1 MTNETIDQTTTPD
14 QTLNQTDFVPQRF
27 INNLQ
32 AAFIKVDNAVASFDP
47 DQKPIVDKNDRDNRQ
62 AFEKI
67 SQLREEY
74 ANKAIKNPTKK
85 NQYFSDFINKSND
98 LINKDNLIAVDSSV
112 DSFKK
117 FGDQRY
123 QIFTSWVSLQ
133 KDPSKINTQQIQ
145 NFMENI
151 IQPPISDDKEK
162 AEFLRSAKQSF
173 AGIIIGNQIRS
184 DEKFMGV
191 FDEFLKARQEAEK
204 NAEPTGGDWLDIFLS
219 FVFNKK
225 QSSDLKETLHQEP
238 RPDFEQNIATT
249 TTDIQGLPPEARDLL
264 DERGNFSKF
273 TLGDMEMLD
282 VEGVADKDPN
292 YKFNQLLIHN
302 NALSSVLMGSH
313 SGIEPEKVSLL
324 YGDNG
329 GPEARHDWNATVGYK
344 NQQGSNVATLI
355 NAHLNNGSGLVIA
368 GNENGIKNPSF
379 YLYKQDQLTGLKQ
392 ALSQEEIQNKVD
404 FMEFLAQNNAKLDN
418 LSEKEKEKF
427 QTEIGNFQKDRKAY
441 LDALGSDHIAFVSKK
456 DPKHLAL
463 VTEFGNGEVSYTLKD
478 YGKKQDKALDGETK
492 TTLQGSLK
500 YDGVM
505 FVDYSNFKYTNVSK
519 SPDKGLGATNG
530 VSHLE
535 ANFSKVAVFNLPN
548 LNNLAITNYIRRDL
562 EDKLWAKGLSPQEAN
577 KLIKDFLNS
586 NKELVGKVSN
596 FNKAVAEAK
605 NTGNYDEVKKA
616 QKDLE
621 KSLRKRE
628 SLEKEVAK
636 KLESRNDNKNRME
649 AKAQANSQK
658 DKIFALINKE
668 ASKEARAAAFDP
680 NLKGVRSELSDKLEN
695 INKNLKDFGKS
706 FDELKNGKNN
716 DFSKAEET
724 LKALKDSVKDL
735 GINPEWISKIENLNA
750 ALNDF
755 KNGKNKD
762 FSKVTQAK
770 SDLENSIKDVI
781 INQKITDKVDNLNQ
795 AVSETKL
802 TGNFSKVEQALA
814 ELKNLSLDL
823 GKNSD
828 LQFVRDGVR
837 GTLVGNG
844 LSKTEATTLTKNFS
858 DIRKELSEKL
868 FGKSNN
874 NNNGLKNNE
883 EPIYA
888 QVNKK
893 KAGQATSPEEPI
905 YAQVARKMSVKIDQ
919 LNEAAS
925 AINRK
930 IDRINKIASAG
941 KGVGGFSGA
950 GQSASPEEPIYAQVA
965 KKVSA
970 KIDQLNESASAINRK
985 IDRINKIASAGKGVG
1000 GFSGAGQS
1008 ASPEEPIYA
1017 QVAKKV
1023 RAKIDQLN
1031 ESASAINR
1039 KMDRINKIASAGKGV
1054 GGFRGAGQS
1063 ASPEEPIYAQVAK
1076 KVRAKIDQLNE
1087 SASAINRKMDRINK
1101 IASAGKGVGGFSGAG
1116 QSASPEEPLYAQVA
1130 KKVRAKIDQL
1140 NESASAINRKIDR
1153 INKIASAGK
1162 GVGGFRGAGQS
1173 ASPEEP
1179 IYAQVAKKVSAKI
1192 DQLNESASAI
1202 NRKMDRINKIA
1213 SAGKGVGGFSG
1224 AGQSASP
1231 EEPLYA
1237 QVAKKVSAKI
1247 DQLNESASAINRKI
1261 DRINKIA
1268 SAGKGVGGFSGA
1280 GQSASPEEPLYAQV
1294 AKKVRAKIDQLNESA
1309 SAINRKMDRINK
1321 IASAGKGVGGFR
1333 GAGQSAS
1340 PEEPLY
1346 AQVAKK
1352 VSAKIDQLNES
1363 ASAIN
1368 RKIDRINKIASAGKG
1383 VGGFRGAGQSASP
1396 EEPLYAQVAKKVRA
1410 KIDQLNESA
1419 SAINRKIDRINKIAS
1434 AGKGV
1439 GGFRGAGQSASPEE
1453 PLYAQV
1459 AKKVRA
1465 KIDQL
1470 NESASAINRKIDRIN
1485 KIASAGK
1492 GVGGFSGAGQSA
1504 SPEEPLYAQ
1513 VAKKVRAK
1521 IDQLNESASA
1531 INRKMDRINKI
1542 ASAGKGVGGFRGAG
1556 QSASPEEPLYAQ
1568 VAKKV
1573 SAKID
1578 QLNESASAINRKMD
1592 RINKIASAG
1601 KGVGG
1606 FRGAGQSASP
1616 EEPIYAQVAKKVSA
1630 KIDQLNESASAI
1642 NRKMDRINKI
1652 ASAGKGVGGFRGAGQ
1667 SASPEEPLY
1676 AQVAKKVSA
1685 KIDQLNE
1692 SASAINRKI
1701 DRINK
1706 IASAGKGVGGFS
1718 GAGQSASPEEPIYAQ
1733 VAKKVSA
1740 KIDQLNESA
1749 SAINRKI
1756 DRINKIASAGK
1767 GVGGF
1772 SGAGQSASPEPIY
1785 ATIDFDEANQAGFSL
1800 RRSAAVND
1808 LSKVGLS
1815 REQELTRRIGDLNQA
1830 VSEAKAGH
1838 FDKLE
1843 QKIDELKDSTKKNA
1857 LKLWVESAK
1866 QVPTGL
1872 QAKLDNYATN
1882 SHTRIN
1888 SNVQSGTINEKA
1900 TGMLTQKNPEW
1911 LKLVNDKI
1919 VAHNVGSAHLS
1930 EYDKIGFNQ
1939 KNMKDYSDSFKFS
1952 TKLNN
1957 AVKDIKSSFVQFLTN
1972 TFSTGSYSLMKANV
1986 EHGVKNTTKG
1996 GFQKS

>member
-14 QTLNQTDFVPQRF
+14 QTLNETDFVPQRF

-32 AAFIKVDNAVASFDP
+32 VAFLKVDNAVASFDP

-74 ANKAIKNPTKK
+74 ANKAIKNPAKK

-112 DSFKK
+112 ESFKK

-133 KDPSKINTQQIQ
+133 KDPSKINTQKIRD
-145 NFMENI
+145 FMENI

-204 NAEPTGGDWLDIFLS
+204 NAEPAGGDWLDIFLS

-225 QSSDLKETLHQEP
+225 QSSDLKETLNQEP
-238 RPDFEQNIATT
+238 RPDFEQNLATT

-264 DERGNFSKF
+264 DERGNFFKF

-313 SGIEPEKVSLL
+313 SNIEPEKVSLL

-344 NQQGSNVATLI
+344 NQQGNNVATLI

-379 YLYKQDQLTGLKQ
+379 YLYKEDQLTGLKQ

-441 LDALGSDHIAFVSKK
+441 LDALGNDHIAFVSKK

-505 FVDYSNFKYTNVSK
+505 FVNYSNFKYTNASK
-519 SPDKGLGATNG
+519 SPDKGVGATNG

-562 EDKLWAKGLSPQEAN
+562 EDKLLAKGLSPQEAN

-586 NKELVGKVSN
+586 NKEMVGKVSN

-628 SLEKEVAK
+628 HLEKEVAK

-680 NLKGVRSELSDKLEN
+680 NLKDVRSELSDKLEN
-695 INKNLKDFGKS
+695 INKNLKDFDKS
-706 FDELKNGKNN
+706 FDELKNGKNK

-802 TGNFSKVEQALA
+802 TGDFSKVEQVLA
-814 ELKNLSLDL
+814 ELKNLSLDQKNESFNV

-828 LQFVRDGVR
+828 LQSVRDSVR

-844 LSKTEATTLTKNFS
+844 LSKTEATKLSKNFS
-858 DIRKELSEKL
+858 EIRKELSEKL

-874 NNNGLKNNE
+874 NSNGLKNNE

-888 QVNKK
+888 KVNKK

-905 YAQVARKMSVKIDQ
+905 YAQVAKKVSAKIDQ
-919 LNEAAS
+919 LNEATS

-950 GQSASPEEPIYAQVA
+950 G
-965 KKVSA
+965 
-970 KIDQLNESASAINRK
+970 R
-985 IDRINKIASAGKGVG
+985 
-1000 GFSGAGQS
+1000 
-1008 ASPEEPIYA
+1008 
-1017 QVAKKV
+1017 
-1023 RAKIDQLN
+1023 
-1031 ESASAINR
+1031 
-1039 KMDRINKIASAGKGV
+1039 
-1054 GGFRGAGQS
+1054 
-1063 ASPEEPIYAQVAK
+1063 
-1076 KVRAKIDQLNE
+1076 
-1087 SASAINRKMDRINK
+1087 
-1101 IASAGKGVGGFSGAG
+1101 
-1116 QSASPEEPLYAQVA
+1116 
-1130 KKVRAKIDQL
+1130 
-1140 NESASAINRKIDR
+1140 
-1153 INKIASAGK
+1153 
-1162 GVGGFRGAGQS
+1162 
-1173 ASPEEP
+1173 
-1179 IYAQVAKKVSAKI
+1179 
-1192 DQLNESASAI
+1192 
-1202 NRKMDRINKIA
+1202 
-1213 SAGKGVGGFSG
+1213 
-1224 AGQSASP
+1224 
-1231 EEPLYA
+1231 
-1237 QVAKKVSAKI
+1237 
-1247 DQLNESASAINRKI
+1247 
-1261 DRINKIA
+1261 
-1268 SAGKGVGGFSGA
+1268 
-1280 GQSASPEEPLYAQV
+1280 
-1294 AKKVRAKIDQLNESA
+1294 
-1309 SAINRKMDRINK
+1309 
-1321 IASAGKGVGGFR
+1321 
-1333 GAGQSAS
+1333 
-1340 PEEPLY
+1340 
-1346 AQVAKK
+1346 
-1352 VSAKIDQLNES
+1352 
-1363 ASAIN
+1363 
-1368 RKIDRINKIASAGKG
+1368 
-1383 VGGFRGAGQSASP
+1383 
-1396 EEPLYAQVAKKVRA
+1396 
-1410 KIDQLNESA
+1410 
-1419 SAINRKIDRINKIAS
+1419 
-1434 AGKGV
+1434 
-1439 GGFRGAGQSASPEE
+1439 
-1453 PLYAQV
+1453 
-1459 AKKVRA
+1459 
-1465 KIDQL
+1465 
-1470 NESASAINRKIDRIN
+1470 
-1485 KIASAGK
+1485 
-1492 GVGGFSGAGQSA
+1492 
-1504 SPEEPLYAQ
+1504 
-1513 VAKKVRAK
+1513 
-1521 IDQLNESASA
+1521 
-1531 INRKMDRINKI
+1531 
-1542 ASAGKGVGGFRGAG
+1542 
-1556 QSASPEEPLYAQ
+1556 
-1568 VAKKV
+1568 
-1573 SAKID
+1573 
-1578 QLNESASAINRKMD
+1578 
-1592 RINKIASAG
+1592 
-1601 KGVGG
+1601 
-1606 FRGAGQSASP
+1606 
-1616 EEPIYAQVAKKVSA
+1616 
-1630 KIDQLNESASAI
+1630 
-1642 NRKMDRINKI
+1642 
-1652 ASAGKGVGGFRGAGQ
+1652 
-1667 SASPEEPLY
+1667 
-1676 AQVAKKVSA
+1676 
-1685 KIDQLNE
+1685 
-1692 SASAINRKI
+1692 
-1701 DRINK
+1701 
-1706 IASAGKGVGGFS
+1706 
-1718 GAGQSASPEEPIYAQ
+1718 
-1733 VAKKVSA
+1733 
-1740 KIDQLNESA
+1740 
-1749 SAINRKI
+1749 
-1756 DRINKIASAGK
+1756 
-1767 GVGGF
+1767 
-1772 SGAGQSASPEPIY
+1772 SASPEPIY
-1785 ATIDFDEANQAGFSL
+1785 ATIDFDEANQAGFPL
-1800 RRSAAVND
+1800 RRYAGVND

-1830 VSEAKAGH
+1830 VSEAKTGY
-1838 FDKLE
+1838 FGNLE

-1866 QVPTGL
+1866 QVPTSL

-1888 SNVQSGTINEKA
+1888 SNVQNGTLNEKA

-1986 EHGVKNTTKG
+1986 EHGVKNTTKS

>member
-1 MTNETIDQTTTPD
+1 MTNEIIDQTTTP
-14 QTLNQTDFVPQRF
+14 NQTDFVPQRF

-32 AAFIKVDNAVASFDP
+32 VAFLKVDNAVASFDP

-67 SQLREEY
+67 SQLKEEY

-112 DSFKK
+112 ESFRK

-123 QIFTSWVSLQ
+123 QIFMNWVSHQ
-133 KDPSKINTQQIQ
+133 KDPSKINTQQIR

-184 DEKFMGV
+184 DQKFMGV
-191 FDEFLKARQEAEK
+191 FDESLKERQEAEK
-204 NAEPTGGDWLDIFLS
+204 NGEPAGGDWLDIFLS

-225 QSSDLKETLHQEP
+225 QSSDLKETLNQEP
-238 RPDFEQNIATT
+238 RPDFEQNLATT
-249 TTDIQGLPPEARDLL
+249 TTNIQGLPPESRDLL
-264 DERGNFSKF
+264 DERGNFFKF
-273 TLGDMEMLD
+273 TLGDVEMLD

-302 NALSSVLMGSH
+302 NALSSVLMGGH
-313 SGIEPEKVSLL
+313 SNIEPEKVSLL
-324 YGDNG
+324 YGGNG

-344 NQQGSNVATLI
+344 NQQGNNVATLI
-355 NAHLNNGSGLVIA
+355 NAHLNNGSGLIIA

-379 YLYKQDQLTGLKQ
+379 YLYKEDQLTGLKQ

-404 FMEFLAQNNAKLDN
+404 FMEFLVQNNAKLDN

-427 QTEIGNFQKDRKAY
+427 QTEIENFQKDRKAY
-441 LDALGSDHIAFVSKK
+441 LDALGNDHIAFVSKK

-492 TTLQGSLK
+492 TTLQGNLK
-500 YDGVM
+500 HDGVM
-505 FVDYSNFKYTNVSK
+505 FVNYSNFKYTNASK
-519 SPDKGLGATNG
+519 SPDKGVGATNG
-530 VSHLE
+530 VSRLE
-535 ANFSKVAVFNLPN
+535 ANLSKVAVFNLPN

-586 NKELVGKVSN
+586 NKELLGKVSN

-628 SLEKEVAK
+628 HLEKEVAK

-658 DKIFALINKE
+658 DKIFALINQE
-668 ASKEARAAAFDP
+668 ASKEARAVAFDP

-706 FDELKNGKNN
+706 FDELKSGKNN
-716 DFSKAEET
+716 DFNKAEET

-770 SDLENSIKDVI
+770 SDFENSIKDVI

-802 TGNFSKVEQALA
+802 TGDFSKVEQALA

-828 LQFVRDGVR
+828 LQKSVKNGVN

-844 LSKTEATTLTKNFS
+844 LSKTEATTLAKNFS
-858 DIRKELSEKL
+858 DIRKELNEKL
-868 FGKSNN
+868 FGNSNN
-874 NNNGLKNNE
+874 NNNGLKNST

-888 QVNKK
+888 KVAKK
-893 KAGQATSPEEPI
+893 
-905 YAQVARKMSVKIDQ
+905 VSVKIDQ
-919 LNEAAS
+919 LNEATS

-950 GQSASPEEPIYAQVA
+950 GRSASPEPIYAQVA

-970 KIDQLNESASAINRK
+970 KIDQLNEATSAINRK

-1000 GFSGAGQS
+1000 GFSGAG
-1008 ASPEEPIYA
+1008 
-1017 QVAKKV
+1017 
-1023 RAKIDQLN
+1023 R
-1031 ESASAINR
+1031 
-1039 KMDRINKIASAGKGV
+1039 
-1054 GGFRGAGQS
+1054 
-1063 ASPEEPIYAQVAK
+1063 
-1076 KVRAKIDQLNE
+1076 
-1087 SASAINRKMDRINK
+1087 
-1101 IASAGKGVGGFSGAG
+1101 
-1116 QSASPEEPLYAQVA
+1116 
-1130 KKVRAKIDQL
+1130 
-1140 NESASAINRKIDR
+1140 
-1153 INKIASAGK
+1153 
-1162 GVGGFRGAGQS
+1162 
-1173 ASPEEP
+1173 
-1179 IYAQVAKKVSAKI
+1179 
-1192 DQLNESASAI
+1192 
-1202 NRKMDRINKIA
+1202 
-1213 SAGKGVGGFSG
+1213 
-1224 AGQSASP
+1224 
-1231 EEPLYA
+1231 
-1237 QVAKKVSAKI
+1237 
-1247 DQLNESASAINRKI
+1247 
-1261 DRINKIA
+1261 
-1268 SAGKGVGGFSGA
+1268 
-1280 GQSASPEEPLYAQV
+1280 
-1294 AKKVRAKIDQLNESA
+1294 
-1309 SAINRKMDRINK
+1309 
-1321 IASAGKGVGGFR
+1321 
-1333 GAGQSAS
+1333 
-1340 PEEPLY
+1340 
-1346 AQVAKK
+1346 
-1352 VSAKIDQLNES
+1352 
-1363 ASAIN
+1363 
-1368 RKIDRINKIASAGKG
+1368 
-1383 VGGFRGAGQSASP
+1383 
-1396 EEPLYAQVAKKVRA
+1396 
-1410 KIDQLNESA
+1410 
-1419 SAINRKIDRINKIAS
+1419 
-1434 AGKGV
+1434 
-1439 GGFRGAGQSASPEE
+1439 
-1453 PLYAQV
+1453 
-1459 AKKVRA
+1459 
-1465 KIDQL
+1465 
-1470 NESASAINRKIDRIN
+1470 
-1485 KIASAGK
+1485 
-1492 GVGGFSGAGQSA
+1492 
-1504 SPEEPLYAQ
+1504 
-1513 VAKKVRAK
+1513 
-1521 IDQLNESASA
+1521 
-1531 INRKMDRINKI
+1531 
-1542 ASAGKGVGGFRGAG
+1542 
-1556 QSASPEEPLYAQ
+1556 
-1568 VAKKV
+1568 
-1573 SAKID
+1573 
-1578 QLNESASAINRKMD
+1578 
-1592 RINKIASAG
+1592 
-1601 KGVGG
+1601 
-1606 FRGAGQSASP
+1606 
-1616 EEPIYAQVAKKVSA
+1616 
-1630 KIDQLNESASAI
+1630 
-1642 NRKMDRINKI
+1642 
-1652 ASAGKGVGGFRGAGQ
+1652 
-1667 SASPEEPLY
+1667 
-1676 AQVAKKVSA
+1676 
-1685 KIDQLNE
+1685 
-1692 SASAINRKI
+1692 
-1701 DRINK
+1701 
-1706 IASAGKGVGGFS
+1706 
-1718 GAGQSASPEEPIYAQ
+1718 
-1733 VAKKVSA
+1733 
-1740 KIDQLNESA
+1740 
-1749 SAINRKI
+1749 
-1756 DRINKIASAGK
+1756 
-1767 GVGGF
+1767 
-1772 SGAGQSASPEPIY
+1772 SASPEPIY
-1785 ATIDFDEANQAGFSL
+1785 ATIDFDEANQAGFPL
-1800 RRSAAVND
+1800 MRSAAVND

-1830 VSEAKAGH
+1830 VSEAKTGH
-1838 FDKLE
+1838 FGNLE

-1888 SNVQSGTINEKA
+1888 SNVQSGAINEKA
-1900 TGMLTQKNPEW
+1900 TGMLMQKNPEW

-1919 VAHNVGSAHLS
+1919 VAHNVGSTPLS

-1957 AVKDIKSSFVQFLTN
+1957 AVKDVKSDFVQFLTN
-1972 TFSTGSYSLMKANV
+1972 AFSTGSYSLMKANA
-1986 EHGVKNTTKG
+1986 EHGVKNTNTKG

>member
-1 MTNETIDQTTTPD
+1 MTNETIDQTAIPD

-32 AAFIKVDNAVASFDP
+32 VAFLKVDSAVASFDP

-67 SQLREEY
+67 SQLKEEY

-133 KDPSKINTQQIQ
+133 KDPSKIDTQQIR

-191 FDEFLKARQEAEK
+191 FDESLKERQEAEK
-204 NAEPTGGDWLDIFLS
+204 NGEPGGGDWLDIFLS

-249 TTDIQGLPPEARDLL
+249 TTDIQGLPSEARDLL

-282 VEGVADKDPN
+282 TEGVADIDPN

-313 SGIEPEKVSLL
+313 NGIEPEKVSLL

-344 NQQGSNVATLI
+344 NQQGNNVATLI

-368 GNENGIKNPSF
+368 GNEDGIKNPSF
-379 YLYKQDQLTGLKQ
+379 YLYKEDQLTGLKQ
-392 ALSQEEIQNKVD
+392 AMSQEEIQNKVD
-404 FMEFLAQNNAKLDN
+404 FMEFLAQNNARLDS

-427 QTEIGNFQKDRKAY
+427 QTEIENFQKDRKAY
-441 LDALGSDHIAFVSKK
+441 LDALGNDHIAFVSKK
-456 DPKHLAL
+456 DPRHLAL
-463 VTEFGNGEVSYTLKD
+463 VTEFGNGELSYTLKD

-492 TTLQGSLK
+492 TTLQGNLK

-505 FVDYSNFKYTNVSK
+505 FVNYSNFKYTNASK
-519 SPDKGLGATNG
+519 SPDKGVGTTNG

-535 ANFSKVAVFNLPN
+535 ANLSKVAVFNLPN

-596 FNKAVAEAK
+596 LNKAVAEAK

-621 KSLRKRE
+621 KSIRKRE
-628 SLEKEVAK
+628 HLEKEVAK

-658 DKIFALINKE
+658 DKIFALINQE
-668 ASKEARAAAFDP
+668 ASKEARATAFDP
-680 NLKGVRSELSDKLEN
+680 NLKGIRSELSDKLEN

-706 FDELKNGKNN
+706 FDELKNGNN
-716 DFSKAEET
+716 KDFSRAEET
-724 LKALKDSVKDL
+724 LKTLKDSMKDL

-795 AVSETKL
+795 AVSEAKL

-814 ELKNLSLDL
+814 ELKNLSLDQI

-828 LQFVRDGVR
+828 LQSVRDSVR

-844 LSKTEATTLTKNFS
+844 LSKTEATNLSKNFS
-858 DIRKELSEKL
+858 DIRKELNEKL
-868 FGKSNN
+868 FGNSNN
-874 NNNGLKNNE
+874 NNNGLKNNA

-893 KAGQATSPEEPI
+893 KT
-905 YAQVARKMSVKIDQ
+905 
-919 LNEAAS
+919 
-925 AINRK
+925 
-930 IDRINKIASAG
+930 
-941 KGVGGFSGA
+941 
-950 GQSASPEEPIYAQVA
+950 GQSASPEEPIYTQVA
-965 KKVSA
+965 KKVNARIDRLNKIASTING
-970 KIDQLNESASAINRK
+970 KIDQLNRTASAN
-985 IDRINKIASAGKGVG
+985 KGVG
-1000 GFSGAGQS
+1000 
-1008 ASPEEPIYA
+1008 
-1017 QVAKKV
+1017 
-1023 RAKIDQLN
+1023 N
-1031 ESASAINR
+1031 
-1039 KMDRINKIASAGKGV
+1039 
-1054 GGFRGAGQS
+1054 
-1063 ASPEEPIYAQVAK
+1063 
-1076 KVRAKIDQLNE
+1076 
-1087 SASAINRKMDRINK
+1087 
-1101 IASAGKGVGGFSGAG
+1101 
-1116 QSASPEEPLYAQVA
+1116 
-1130 KKVRAKIDQL
+1130 
-1140 NESASAINRKIDR
+1140 
-1153 INKIASAGK
+1153 
-1162 GVGGFRGAGQS
+1162 
-1173 ASPEEP
+1173 
-1179 IYAQVAKKVSAKI
+1179 
-1192 DQLNESASAI
+1192 
-1202 NRKMDRINKIA
+1202 
-1213 SAGKGVGGFSG
+1213 
-1224 AGQSASP
+1224 
-1231 EEPLYA
+1231 
-1237 QVAKKVSAKI
+1237 
-1247 DQLNESASAINRKI
+1247 
-1261 DRINKIA
+1261 
-1268 SAGKGVGGFSGA
+1268 
-1280 GQSASPEEPLYAQV
+1280 
-1294 AKKVRAKIDQLNESA
+1294 
-1309 SAINRKMDRINK
+1309 
-1321 IASAGKGVGGFR
+1321 
-1333 GAGQSAS
+1333 
-1340 PEEPLY
+1340 
-1346 AQVAKK
+1346 
-1352 VSAKIDQLNES
+1352 
-1363 ASAIN
+1363 
-1368 RKIDRINKIASAGKG
+1368 
-1383 VGGFRGAGQSASP
+1383 
-1396 EEPLYAQVAKKVRA
+1396 
-1410 KIDQLNESA
+1410 
-1419 SAINRKIDRINKIAS
+1419 
-1434 AGKGV
+1434 
-1439 GGFRGAGQSASPEE
+1439 
-1453 PLYAQV
+1453 
-1459 AKKVRA
+1459 
-1465 KIDQL
+1465 
-1470 NESASAINRKIDRIN
+1470 
-1485 KIASAGK
+1485 
-1492 GVGGFSGAGQSA
+1492 
-1504 SPEEPLYAQ
+1504 
-1513 VAKKVRAK
+1513 
-1521 IDQLNESASA
+1521 
-1531 INRKMDRINKI
+1531 
-1542 ASAGKGVGGFRGAG
+1542 
-1556 QSASPEEPLYAQ
+1556 
-1568 VAKKV
+1568 
-1573 SAKID
+1573 
-1578 QLNESASAINRKMD
+1578 
-1592 RINKIASAG
+1592 
-1601 KGVGG
+1601 
-1606 FRGAGQSASP
+1606 
-1616 EEPIYAQVAKKVSA
+1616 
-1630 KIDQLNESASAI
+1630 
-1642 NRKMDRINKI
+1642 
-1652 ASAGKGVGGFRGAGQ
+1652 
-1667 SASPEEPLY
+1667 
-1676 AQVAKKVSA
+1676 
-1685 KIDQLNE
+1685 
-1692 SASAINRKI
+1692 
-1701 DRINK
+1701 
-1706 IASAGKGVGGFS
+1706 
-1718 GAGQSASPEEPIYAQ
+1718 
-1733 VAKKVSA
+1733 
-1740 KIDQLNESA
+1740 
-1749 SAINRKI
+1749 
-1756 DRINKIASAGK
+1756 
-1767 GVGGF
+1767 F

-1785 ATIDFDEANQAGFSL
+1785 ATIDFDEANQAGFPL
-1800 RRSAAVND
+1800 RRSATVND

-1815 REQELTRRIGDLNQA
+1815 REEELTRRIGDLNQA
-1830 VSEAKAGH
+1830 VSKAKTGH
-1838 FDKLE
+1838 FDNLE

-1857 LKLWVESAK
+1857 VNLWVESAK

-1888 SNVQSGTINEKA
+1888 SNVKNGGINEKA

-1919 VAHNVGSAHLS
+1919 VAHNVGSIPLS
-1930 EYDKIGFNQ
+1930 DYDKIGFNQ

-1972 TFSTGSYSLMKANV
+1972 TFSQGSYNLMKADV
-1986 EHGVKNTTKG
+1986 EFGVKNTTKG

>member
-1 MTNETIDQTTTPD
+1 MTNETIDQTPTPD
-14 QTLNQTDFVPQRF
+14 QTDFVPQRF

-32 AAFIKVDNAVASFDP
+32 VAFLKVDSAVASFDP

-74 ANKAIKNPTKK
+74 ANKAIKNPAKK

-133 KDPSKINTQQIQ
+133 KDPSKINTQQIR

-184 DEKFMGV
+184 DQKFMGV
-191 FDEFLKARQEAEK
+191 FDESLKERQEAEK
-204 NAEPTGGDWLDIFLS
+204 NAEPAGDWLDIFLS

-238 RPDFEQNIATT
+238 RPDFEQNLATT

-302 NALSSVLMGSH
+302 NALSSVLMGGH
-313 SGIEPEKVSLL
+313 SSIEPEKVSLL

-344 NQQGSNVATLI
+344 DQQGSNVATLI
-355 NAHLNNGSGLVIA
+355 NAHLHNGSGLVIA
-368 GNENGIKNPSF
+368 GNEDGIKNPSF
-379 YLYKQDQLTGLKQ
+379 YLYKEDQLTGLKQ
-392 ALSQEEIQNKVD
+392 AMSQEEIQNKVD
-404 FMEFLAQNNAKLDN
+404 FMEFLAKNNAELDN

-427 QTEIGNFQKDRKAY
+427 QTEIENFQKDRKAY
-441 LDALGSDHIAFVSKK
+441 LDALGNDHVAFVSKK

-505 FVDYSNFKYTNVSK
+505 FVNYSNFKYTNASK
-519 SPDKGLGATNG
+519 SPDKGVGATNG

-562 EDKLWAKGLSPQEAN
+562 EDKLWAKGLSPQEAS

-586 NKELVGKVSN
+586 NKEMVGKVSN
-596 FNKAVAEAK
+596 FNQAVAEAK

-628 SLEKEVAK
+628 HLEKEVAK
-636 KLESRNDNKNRME
+636 KLESRNDSKNRME
-649 AKAQANSQK
+649 AKAQASSQK

-680 NLKGVRSELSDKLEN
+680 SLKGIRIELSDKLEN

-762 FSKVTQAK
+762 FSKVAQAK

-802 TGNFSKVEQALA
+802 TGDFSKVEQALA
-814 ELKNLSLDL
+814 ELKNLSLDQKNESFNVR
-823 GKNSD
+823 KNSD
-828 LQFVRDGVR
+828 LQFVRDSVR

-844 LSKTEATTLTKNFS
+844 LSKTEATKLSKNFS

-868 FGKSNN
+868 FGKSNS
-874 NNNGLKNNE
+874 NGLKNNE

-893 KAGQATSPEEPI
+893 KTGQAANPEEPI
-905 YAQVARKMSVKIDQ
+905 YAQVAKKVSAKIDQ
-919 LNEAAS
+919 LNEATS

-941 KGVGGFSGA
+941 KGVGGFSG
-950 GQSASPEEPIYAQVA
+950 V
-965 KKVSA
+965 
-970 KIDQLNESASAINRK
+970 
-985 IDRINKIASAGKGVG
+985 
-1000 GFSGAGQS
+1000 
-1008 ASPEEPIYA
+1008 
-1017 QVAKKV
+1017 
-1023 RAKIDQLN
+1023 
-1031 ESASAINR
+1031 
-1039 KMDRINKIASAGKGV
+1039 
-1054 GGFRGAGQS
+1054 
-1063 ASPEEPIYAQVAK
+1063 
-1076 KVRAKIDQLNE
+1076 
-1087 SASAINRKMDRINK
+1087 
-1101 IASAGKGVGGFSGAG
+1101 
-1116 QSASPEEPLYAQVA
+1116 
-1130 KKVRAKIDQL
+1130 
-1140 NESASAINRKIDR
+1140 
-1153 INKIASAGK
+1153 
-1162 GVGGFRGAGQS
+1162 
-1173 ASPEEP
+1173 
-1179 IYAQVAKKVSAKI
+1179 
-1192 DQLNESASAI
+1192 
-1202 NRKMDRINKIA
+1202 
-1213 SAGKGVGGFSG
+1213 
-1224 AGQSASP
+1224 
-1231 EEPLYA
+1231 
-1237 QVAKKVSAKI
+1237 
-1247 DQLNESASAINRKI
+1247 
-1261 DRINKIA
+1261 
-1268 SAGKGVGGFSGA
+1268 
-1280 GQSASPEEPLYAQV
+1280 
-1294 AKKVRAKIDQLNESA
+1294 
-1309 SAINRKMDRINK
+1309 
-1321 IASAGKGVGGFR
+1321 
-1333 GAGQSAS
+1333 
-1340 PEEPLY
+1340 
-1346 AQVAKK
+1346 
-1352 VSAKIDQLNES
+1352 
-1363 ASAIN
+1363 
-1368 RKIDRINKIASAGKG
+1368 
-1383 VGGFRGAGQSASP
+1383 
-1396 EEPLYAQVAKKVRA
+1396 
-1410 KIDQLNESA
+1410 
-1419 SAINRKIDRINKIAS
+1419 
-1434 AGKGV
+1434 
-1439 GGFRGAGQSASPEE
+1439 
-1453 PLYAQV
+1453 
-1459 AKKVRA
+1459 
-1465 KIDQL
+1465 
-1470 NESASAINRKIDRIN
+1470 
-1485 KIASAGK
+1485 
-1492 GVGGFSGAGQSA
+1492 
-1504 SPEEPLYAQ
+1504 
-1513 VAKKVRAK
+1513 
-1521 IDQLNESASA
+1521 
-1531 INRKMDRINKI
+1531 
-1542 ASAGKGVGGFRGAG
+1542 
-1556 QSASPEEPLYAQ
+1556 
-1568 VAKKV
+1568 
-1573 SAKID
+1573 
-1578 QLNESASAINRKMD
+1578 
-1592 RINKIASAG
+1592 
-1601 KGVGG
+1601 
-1606 FRGAGQSASP
+1606 
-1616 EEPIYAQVAKKVSA
+1616 
-1630 KIDQLNESASAI
+1630 
-1642 NRKMDRINKI
+1642 
-1652 ASAGKGVGGFRGAGQ
+1652 
-1667 SASPEEPLY
+1667 
-1676 AQVAKKVSA
+1676 
-1685 KIDQLNE
+1685 
-1692 SASAINRKI
+1692 
-1701 DRINK
+1701 
-1706 IASAGKGVGGFS
+1706 
-1718 GAGQSASPEEPIYAQ
+1718 
-1733 VAKKVSA
+1733 
-1740 KIDQLNESA
+1740 
-1749 SAINRKI
+1749 
-1756 DRINKIASAGK
+1756 
-1767 GVGGF
+1767 
-1772 SGAGQSASPEPIY
+1772 GQSASPEPIY
-1785 ATIDFDEANQAGFSL
+1785 ATIDFDEANQAGFPL
-1800 RRSAAVND
+1800 RKYAGVND

-1815 REQELTRRIGDLNQA
+1815 REQELTRRIGDLSQA
-1830 VSEAKAGH
+1830 VSEAKTGH
-1838 FDKLE
+1838 FGNLE

-1857 LKLWVESAK
+1857 LNLWVESAK
-1866 QVPTGL
+1866 EVPTGL

-1888 SNVQSGTINEKA
+1888 SNVHNGTINERA

-1972 TFSTGSYSLMKANV
+1972 TFSTGAYSLAKANA
-1986 EHGVKNTTKG
+1986 ELGVKNINTKS

>member
-1 MTNETIDQTTTPD
+1 MTNETIDQTTIPD
-14 QTLNQTDFVPQRF
+14 QTDFVPQRF

-112 DSFKK
+112 ESFKK

-133 KDPSKINTQQIQ
+133 KDPSKINTQEIR

-191 FDEFLKARQEAEK
+191 FDESLKERQEAEK
-204 NAEPTGGDWLDIFLS
+204 NAEPAGGDWLDIFLS

-238 RPDFEQNIATT
+238 RPDFEQNLATT

-264 DERGNFSKF
+264 DERGNFFKF

-302 NALSSVLMGSH
+302 NALSSVLMGGH
-313 SGIEPEKVSLL
+313 SNIEPEKVSLL

-355 NAHLNNGSGLVIA
+355 NAHLHNGSGLIIA
-368 GNENGIKNPSF
+368 GNEDGIKNPSF
-379 YLYKQDQLTGLKQ
+379 YLYKEDQLTGLKQ
-392 ALSQEEIQNKVD
+392 AMSQEEIQKKVD

-427 QTEIGNFQKDRKAY
+427 QTEIENFQKDRKAY
-441 LDALGSDHIAFVSKK
+441 LDALGNDHIAFVSKK

-463 VTEFGNGEVSYTLKD
+463 VTEFGNGEVGYTLKD

-500 YDGVM
+500 HDGVM
-505 FVDYSNFKYTNVSK
+505 FVNYSNFKYTNASK
-519 SPDKGLGATNG
+519 SPDKGVGATNG

-535 ANFSKVAVFNLPN
+535 ANLSKVAVFNLPN
-548 LNNLAITNYIRRDL
+548 LNNLAINSYIRRDL

-586 NKELVGKVSN
+586 NKEMVGKVSN

-628 SLEKEVAK
+628 HLEKEVAK

-658 DKIFALINKE
+658 DKIFALINQE
-668 ASKEARAAAFDP
+668 ASKEARAAAYDP
-680 NLKGVRSELSDKLEN
+680 NLKGVRMELSDKLEI

-802 TGNFSKVEQALA
+802 TGDFSKVEQALA
-814 ELKNLSLDL
+814 ELKSLSLDL

-828 LQFVRDGVR
+828 LQKSVKNGVN

-858 DIRKELSEKL
+858 DIRKELNEKL
-868 FGKSNN
+868 FGNSNN
-874 NNNGLKNNE
+874 NNNGLKNSA

-893 KAGQATSPEEPI
+893 KTGQVASPEESI
-905 YAQVARKMSVKIDQ
+905 YAQVAKKVSAKIDQ
-919 LNEAAS
+919 FNEATS

-950 GQSASPEEPIYAQVA
+950 GQSASPEESIYAQVA

-970 KIDQLNESASAINRK
+970 KIDQFNEAT
-985 IDRINKIASAGKGVG
+985 
-1000 GFSGAGQS
+1000 
-1008 ASPEEPIYA
+1008 
-1017 QVAKKV
+1017 
-1023 RAKIDQLN
+1023 
-1031 ESASAINR
+1031 
-1039 KMDRINKIASAGKGV
+1039 
-1054 GGFRGAGQS
+1054 
-1063 ASPEEPIYAQVAK
+1063 
-1076 KVRAKIDQLNE
+1076 
-1087 SASAINRKMDRINK
+1087 
-1101 IASAGKGVGGFSGAG
+1101 
-1116 QSASPEEPLYAQVA
+1116 
-1130 KKVRAKIDQL
+1130 
-1140 NESASAINRKIDR
+1140 
-1153 INKIASAGK
+1153 
-1162 GVGGFRGAGQS
+1162 
-1173 ASPEEP
+1173 
-1179 IYAQVAKKVSAKI
+1179 
-1192 DQLNESASAI
+1192 
-1202 NRKMDRINKIA
+1202 
-1213 SAGKGVGGFSG
+1213 
-1224 AGQSASP
+1224 
-1231 EEPLYA
+1231 
-1237 QVAKKVSAKI
+1237 
-1247 DQLNESASAINRKI
+1247 
-1261 DRINKIA
+1261 
-1268 SAGKGVGGFSGA
+1268 
-1280 GQSASPEEPLYAQV
+1280 
-1294 AKKVRAKIDQLNESA
+1294 
-1309 SAINRKMDRINK
+1309 
-1321 IASAGKGVGGFR
+1321 
-1333 GAGQSAS
+1333 
-1340 PEEPLY
+1340 
-1346 AQVAKK
+1346 
-1352 VSAKIDQLNES
+1352 
-1363 ASAIN
+1363 
-1368 RKIDRINKIASAGKG
+1368 
-1383 VGGFRGAGQSASP
+1383 
-1396 EEPLYAQVAKKVRA
+1396 
-1410 KIDQLNESA
+1410 
-1419 SAINRKIDRINKIAS
+1419 
-1434 AGKGV
+1434 
-1439 GGFRGAGQSASPEE
+1439 
-1453 PLYAQV
+1453 
-1459 AKKVRA
+1459 
-1465 KIDQL
+1465 
-1470 NESASAINRKIDRIN
+1470 
-1485 KIASAGK
+1485 
-1492 GVGGFSGAGQSA
+1492 
-1504 SPEEPLYAQ
+1504 
-1513 VAKKVRAK
+1513 
-1521 IDQLNESASA
+1521 
-1531 INRKMDRINKI
+1531 
-1542 ASAGKGVGGFRGAG
+1542 
-1556 QSASPEEPLYAQ
+1556 
-1568 VAKKV
+1568 
-1573 SAKID
+1573 
-1578 QLNESASAINRKMD
+1578 
-1592 RINKIASAG
+1592 
-1601 KGVGG
+1601 
-1606 FRGAGQSASP
+1606 
-1616 EEPIYAQVAKKVSA
+1616 
-1630 KIDQLNESASAI
+1630 
-1642 NRKMDRINKI
+1642 
-1652 ASAGKGVGGFRGAGQ
+1652 
-1667 SASPEEPLY
+1667 
-1676 AQVAKKVSA
+1676 
-1685 KIDQLNE
+1685 
-1692 SASAINRKI
+1692 
-1701 DRINK
+1701 
-1706 IASAGKGVGGFS
+1706 
-1718 GAGQSASPEEPIYAQ
+1718 
-1733 VAKKVSA
+1733 
-1740 KIDQLNESA
+1740 

-1785 ATIDFDEANQAGFSL
+1785 ATIDFDEANQAGFPL
-1800 RRSAAVND
+1800 RRSATVGD

-1815 REQELTRRIGDLNQA
+1815 RDQELTRRIGDLNQA
-1830 VSEAKAGH
+1830 VSEAKTGH

-1857 LKLWVESAK
+1857 LKLWVESTK
-1866 QVPTGL
+1866 QVPTSL

-1882 SHTRIN
+1882 GYTCIN
-1888 SNVQSGTINEKA
+1888 SNIQNGAINEKA
-1900 TGMLTQKNPEW
+1900 IGMLTQKNPEW

-1919 VAHNVGSAHLS
+1919 VAHNVGSIPLS
-1930 EYDKIGFNQ
+1930 DYDKIGFNQ

-1986 EHGVKNTTKG
+1986 EHGVKNTTKS

>member
-14 QTLNQTDFVPQRF
+14 QTPNQTDFVPQRF

-32 AAFIKVDNAVASFDP
+32 VAFLKADSAVASFDP

-74 ANKAIKNPTKK
+74 ANKAIKNPAKK

-133 KDPSKINTQQIQ
+133 KDPSKINTQQIRD
-145 NFMENI
+145 FMENI

-191 FDEFLKARQEAEK
+191 FDESLKARQEAEK
-204 NAEPTGGDWLDIFLS
+204 NAEPSGGDWLDIFLS

-225 QSSDLKETLHQEP
+225 QSSDLKETLNQEP
-238 RPDFEQNIATT
+238 RPDFEQNLATT

-264 DERGNFSKF
+264 DERGNFFKF
-273 TLGDMEMLD
+273 TLGDVEMLD

-302 NALSSVLMGSH
+302 NALSSVLMGGH
-313 SGIEPEKVSLL
+313 SNIEPEKVSLL

-344 NQQGSNVATLI
+344 DQQGSNVATLI
-355 NAHLNNGSGLVIA
+355 NAHLNNGSGLIIA
-368 GNENGIKNPSF
+368 GNEDGIKNPSF
-379 YLYKQDQLTGLKQ
+379 YLYKEDQLTGLKQ

-404 FMEFLAQNNAKLDN
+404 FMEFLAKNNAKLDN

-427 QTEIGNFQKDRKAY
+427 QTEIENFQKDRKAY
-441 LDALGSDHIAFVSKK
+441 LDALGNDHIAFVSKK

-505 FVDYSNFKYTNVSK
+505 FVNYSNFKYTNASK
-519 SPDKGLGATNG
+519 SPNKGVGATNG

-562 EDKLWAKGLSPQEAN
+562 EDKLLAKGLSPQEAN

-586 NKELVGKVSN
+586 NKEMVGKVSN

-628 SLEKEVAK
+628 HLEKEVAK

-680 NLKGVRSELSDKLEN
+680 NLKGTRSELSDKLEN

-706 FDELKNGKNN
+706 FDDFKNGKNN

-781 INQKITDKVDNLNQ
+781 INQKITDKVENLNQ

-802 TGNFSKVEQALA
+802 TGDFSKVEQALA

-828 LQFVRDGVR
+828 LQKSVKNGVN

-858 DIRKELSEKL
+858 DIRKELNEKL
-868 FGKSNN
+868 FGNSNN
-874 NNNGLKNNE
+874 NNNGLKN

-893 KAGQATSPEEPI
+893 KTGQATNPEEPI
-905 YAQVARKMSVKIDQ
+905 YAQVAKKVSAKIDQ
-919 LNEAAS
+919 LNEATS

-950 GQSASPEEPIYAQVA
+950 G
-965 KKVSA
+965 
-970 KIDQLNESASAINRK
+970 R
-985 IDRINKIASAGKGVG
+985 
-1000 GFSGAGQS
+1000 
-1008 ASPEEPIYA
+1008 
-1017 QVAKKV
+1017 
-1023 RAKIDQLN
+1023 
-1031 ESASAINR
+1031 
-1039 KMDRINKIASAGKGV
+1039 
-1054 GGFRGAGQS
+1054 
-1063 ASPEEPIYAQVAK
+1063 
-1076 KVRAKIDQLNE
+1076 
-1087 SASAINRKMDRINK
+1087 
-1101 IASAGKGVGGFSGAG
+1101 
-1116 QSASPEEPLYAQVA
+1116 
-1130 KKVRAKIDQL
+1130 
-1140 NESASAINRKIDR
+1140 
-1153 INKIASAGK
+1153 
-1162 GVGGFRGAGQS
+1162 
-1173 ASPEEP
+1173 
-1179 IYAQVAKKVSAKI
+1179 
-1192 DQLNESASAI
+1192 
-1202 NRKMDRINKIA
+1202 
-1213 SAGKGVGGFSG
+1213 
-1224 AGQSASP
+1224 
-1231 EEPLYA
+1231 
-1237 QVAKKVSAKI
+1237 
-1247 DQLNESASAINRKI
+1247 
-1261 DRINKIA
+1261 
-1268 SAGKGVGGFSGA
+1268 
-1280 GQSASPEEPLYAQV
+1280 
-1294 AKKVRAKIDQLNESA
+1294 
-1309 SAINRKMDRINK
+1309 
-1321 IASAGKGVGGFR
+1321 
-1333 GAGQSAS
+1333 
-1340 PEEPLY
+1340 
-1346 AQVAKK
+1346 
-1352 VSAKIDQLNES
+1352 
-1363 ASAIN
+1363 
-1368 RKIDRINKIASAGKG
+1368 
-1383 VGGFRGAGQSASP
+1383 
-1396 EEPLYAQVAKKVRA
+1396 
-1410 KIDQLNESA
+1410 
-1419 SAINRKIDRINKIAS
+1419 
-1434 AGKGV
+1434 
-1439 GGFRGAGQSASPEE
+1439 
-1453 PLYAQV
+1453 
-1459 AKKVRA
+1459 
-1465 KIDQL
+1465 
-1470 NESASAINRKIDRIN
+1470 
-1485 KIASAGK
+1485 
-1492 GVGGFSGAGQSA
+1492 
-1504 SPEEPLYAQ
+1504 
-1513 VAKKVRAK
+1513 
-1521 IDQLNESASA
+1521 
-1531 INRKMDRINKI
+1531 
-1542 ASAGKGVGGFRGAG
+1542 
-1556 QSASPEEPLYAQ
+1556 
-1568 VAKKV
+1568 
-1573 SAKID
+1573 
-1578 QLNESASAINRKMD
+1578 
-1592 RINKIASAG
+1592 
-1601 KGVGG
+1601 
-1606 FRGAGQSASP
+1606 
-1616 EEPIYAQVAKKVSA
+1616 
-1630 KIDQLNESASAI
+1630 
-1642 NRKMDRINKI
+1642 
-1652 ASAGKGVGGFRGAGQ
+1652 
-1667 SASPEEPLY
+1667 
-1676 AQVAKKVSA
+1676 
-1685 KIDQLNE
+1685 
-1692 SASAINRKI
+1692 
-1701 DRINK
+1701 
-1706 IASAGKGVGGFS
+1706 
-1718 GAGQSASPEEPIYAQ
+1718 
-1733 VAKKVSA
+1733 
-1740 KIDQLNESA
+1740 
-1749 SAINRKI
+1749 
-1756 DRINKIASAGK
+1756 
-1767 GVGGF
+1767 
-1772 SGAGQSASPEPIY
+1772 SASPEPIY
-1785 ATIDFDEANQAGFSL
+1785 ATIDFDEANQAGFPL

-1830 VSEAKAGH
+1830 VSEAKTGH
-1838 FDKLE
+1838 FDNLE

-1866 QVPTGL
+1866 QVPTSL
-1872 QAKLDNYATN
+1872 LAKLDNYATN

-1888 SNVQSGTINEKA
+1888 SNVQDGTINEKA
-1900 TGMLTQKNPEW
+1900 TGVLTQKNPEW

-1957 AVKDIKSSFVQFLTN
+1957 AVKDIKSNFVQFLTN
-1972 TFSTGSYSLMKANV
+1972 AFSTGSYSLMKANV
-1986 EHGVKNTTKG
+1986 EHGVKNTTKS

>member
-1 MTNETIDQTTTPD
+1 MTNETIDQTP
-14 QTLNQTDFVPQRF
+14 NQTDFVPQRF

-32 AAFIKVDNAVASFDP
+32 VAFIKVDNAVASFDP

-62 AFEKI
+62 AFERI

-74 ANKAIKNPTKK
+74 ANKAIKNPAKK

-112 DSFKK
+112 ESFRK

-133 KDPSKINTQQIQ
+133 KDPSKINTQQIR

-191 FDEFLKARQEAEK
+191 FDESLKARQEAEK
-204 NAEPTGGDWLDIFLS
+204 NAEPAGGDWLDIFLS

-225 QSSDLKETLHQEP
+225 QSSDLKETLNQEP
-238 RPDFEQNIATT
+238 RPDFEQNLSTT

-264 DERGNFSKF
+264 DERGNFFKF
-273 TLGDMEMLD
+273 TLGDVEMLD

-302 NALSSVLMGSH
+302 NALSSVLMGGH
-313 SGIEPEKVSLL
+313 SSIEPEKVSLL

-355 NAHLNNGSGLVIA
+355 NAHLNNGSGLIIA

-379 YLYKQDQLTGLKQ
+379 YLYKEDQLTGLKQ

-427 QTEIGNFQKDRKAY
+427 QAEIENFQKDRKAY
-441 LDALGSDHIAFVSKK
+441 LDALGNDHIAFVSKK

-500 YDGVM
+500 YDGLM
-505 FVDYSNFKYTNVSK
+505 FVNYSNFKYTNASK
-519 SPDKGLGATNG
+519 SPDKGVGATNG

-562 EDKLWAKGLSPQEAN
+562 EDKLWAKGLSSQEAN

-586 NKELVGKVSN
+586 NKELLGKVSN

-628 SLEKEVAK
+628 HLEKEVAK

-658 DKIFALINKE
+658 DKIFALINQE

-680 NLKGVRSELSDKLEN
+680 NLKGIRSELSDKLEN

-706 FDELKNGKNN
+706 FDELKSGKNK

-735 GINPEWISKIENLNA
+735 GINPEWISKIENLNT

-814 ELKNLSLDL
+814 ELKSLSLDL

-828 LQFVRDGVR
+828 LQKSVKNGVN

-858 DIRKELSEKL
+858 DIRKELNEKL
-868 FGKSNN
+868 FGNSNN
-874 NNNGLKNNE
+874 NNNGLKNNT

-893 KAGQATSPEEPI
+893 KAGQAASPEEPI
-905 YAQVARKMSVKIDQ
+905 YAQVAKKVSAKIDQ
-919 LNEAAS
+919 LNEATS

-950 GQSASPEEPIYAQVA
+950 G
-965 KKVSA
+965 
-970 KIDQLNESASAINRK
+970 R
-985 IDRINKIASAGKGVG
+985 
-1000 GFSGAGQS
+1000 
-1008 ASPEEPIYA
+1008 
-1017 QVAKKV
+1017 
-1023 RAKIDQLN
+1023 
-1031 ESASAINR
+1031 
-1039 KMDRINKIASAGKGV
+1039 
-1054 GGFRGAGQS
+1054 
-1063 ASPEEPIYAQVAK
+1063 
-1076 KVRAKIDQLNE
+1076 
-1087 SASAINRKMDRINK
+1087 
-1101 IASAGKGVGGFSGAG
+1101 
-1116 QSASPEEPLYAQVA
+1116 
-1130 KKVRAKIDQL
+1130 
-1140 NESASAINRKIDR
+1140 
-1153 INKIASAGK
+1153 
-1162 GVGGFRGAGQS
+1162 
-1173 ASPEEP
+1173 
-1179 IYAQVAKKVSAKI
+1179 
-1192 DQLNESASAI
+1192 
-1202 NRKMDRINKIA
+1202 
-1213 SAGKGVGGFSG
+1213 
-1224 AGQSASP
+1224 
-1231 EEPLYA
+1231 
-1237 QVAKKVSAKI
+1237 
-1247 DQLNESASAINRKI
+1247 
-1261 DRINKIA
+1261 
-1268 SAGKGVGGFSGA
+1268 
-1280 GQSASPEEPLYAQV
+1280 
-1294 AKKVRAKIDQLNESA
+1294 
-1309 SAINRKMDRINK
+1309 
-1321 IASAGKGVGGFR
+1321 
-1333 GAGQSAS
+1333 
-1340 PEEPLY
+1340 
-1346 AQVAKK
+1346 
-1352 VSAKIDQLNES
+1352 
-1363 ASAIN
+1363 
-1368 RKIDRINKIASAGKG
+1368 
-1383 VGGFRGAGQSASP
+1383 
-1396 EEPLYAQVAKKVRA
+1396 
-1410 KIDQLNESA
+1410 
-1419 SAINRKIDRINKIAS
+1419 
-1434 AGKGV
+1434 
-1439 GGFRGAGQSASPEE
+1439 
-1453 PLYAQV
+1453 
-1459 AKKVRA
+1459 
-1465 KIDQL
+1465 
-1470 NESASAINRKIDRIN
+1470 
-1485 KIASAGK
+1485 
-1492 GVGGFSGAGQSA
+1492 
-1504 SPEEPLYAQ
+1504 
-1513 VAKKVRAK
+1513 
-1521 IDQLNESASA
+1521 
-1531 INRKMDRINKI
+1531 
-1542 ASAGKGVGGFRGAG
+1542 
-1556 QSASPEEPLYAQ
+1556 
-1568 VAKKV
+1568 
-1573 SAKID
+1573 
-1578 QLNESASAINRKMD
+1578 
-1592 RINKIASAG
+1592 
-1601 KGVGG
+1601 
-1606 FRGAGQSASP
+1606 
-1616 EEPIYAQVAKKVSA
+1616 
-1630 KIDQLNESASAI
+1630 
-1642 NRKMDRINKI
+1642 
-1652 ASAGKGVGGFRGAGQ
+1652 
-1667 SASPEEPLY
+1667 
-1676 AQVAKKVSA
+1676 
-1685 KIDQLNE
+1685 
-1692 SASAINRKI
+1692 
-1701 DRINK
+1701 
-1706 IASAGKGVGGFS
+1706 
-1718 GAGQSASPEEPIYAQ
+1718 
-1733 VAKKVSA
+1733 
-1740 KIDQLNESA
+1740 
-1749 SAINRKI
+1749 
-1756 DRINKIASAGK
+1756 
-1767 GVGGF
+1767 
-1772 SGAGQSASPEPIY
+1772 SASPEPIY
-1785 ATIDFDEANQAGFSL
+1785 ATIDFDEANQAGFPL
-1800 RRSAAVND
+1800 RRYAGFDD

-1830 VSEAKAGH
+1830 VSEAKTGR
-1838 FDKLE
+1838 FDNLE

-1857 LKLWVESAK
+1857 LKLWVESTK
-1866 QVPTGL
+1866 QVPTSL

-1972 TFSTGSYSLMKANV
+1972 TFSTGSYSLMKANA
-1986 EHGVKNTTKG
+1986 EHGVKNTTKS

>member
-14 QTLNQTDFVPQRF
+14 QTPNPTDFVPQRF

-32 AAFIKVDNAVASFDP
+32 VAFIKVDNAVASFDP

-74 ANKAIKNPTKK
+74 ANKAIKNPAKK

-133 KDPSKINTQQIQ
+133 KDPSEINTQQIR

-191 FDEFLKARQEAEK
+191 FDESLKERQEAEK
-204 NAEPTGGDWLDIFLS
+204 NAEPSGGDWLDIFLS

-238 RPDFEQNIATT
+238 RPDFEQNLATT
-249 TTDIQGLPPEARDLL
+249 TTDIQGLPSEARDLL
-264 DERGNFSKF
+264 DERGNFFKF

-302 NALSSVLMGSH
+302 NALSSVLMGGH
-313 SGIEPEKVSLL
+313 SNIEPEKVSLL

-355 NAHLNNGSGLVIA
+355 NAHLHNGSGLIIA
-368 GNENGIKNPSF
+368 GNEDGIKNPSF
-379 YLYKQDQLTGLKQ
+379 YLYKEDQLTGLKQ
-392 ALSQEEIQNKVD
+392 AMSQEEIQNKVD
-404 FMEFLAQNNAKLDN
+404 FMEFLAKNNAKLDN

-441 LDALGSDHIAFVSKK
+441 LDALGNDHIAFVSKK

-505 FVDYSNFKYTNVSK
+505 FVNYSNFKYTNASK
-519 SPDKGLGATNG
+519 SPNNGVGTTNG

-548 LNNLAITNYIRRDL
+548 LNNLAITNYIRQDL
-562 EDKLWAKGLSPQEAN
+562 EDKLWARGLSPQEAS

-628 SLEKEVAK
+628 HLEKEVAK

-781 INQKITDKVDNLNQ
+781 INQKITDRVDKLNQ

-802 TGNFSKVEQALA
+802 TGDFSKVEQALA
-814 ELKNLSLDL
+814 ELKSLSLDL

-828 LQFVRDGVR
+828 LQKSVKNGVN

-858 DIRKELSEKL
+858 DIRKELNEKL
-868 FGKSNN
+868 FGNSNN
-874 NNNGLKNNE
+874 NNNGLKNNT

-893 KAGQATSPEEPI
+893 KAGQSASPEEPI
-905 YAQVARKMSVKIDQ
+905 YAQVAKKVSAKIDQ
-919 LNEAAS
+919 LNEATS

-950 GQSASPEEPIYAQVA
+950 GQSASPEEPIYA
-965 KKVSA
+965 
-970 KIDQLNESASAINRK
+970 
-985 IDRINKIASAGKGVG
+985 
-1000 GFSGAGQS
+1000 
-1008 ASPEEPIYA
+1008 
-1017 QVAKKV
+1017 
-1023 RAKIDQLN
+1023 
-1031 ESASAINR
+1031 
-1039 KMDRINKIASAGKGV
+1039 
-1054 GGFRGAGQS
+1054 
-1063 ASPEEPIYAQVAK
+1063 
-1076 KVRAKIDQLNE
+1076 
-1087 SASAINRKMDRINK
+1087 
-1101 IASAGKGVGGFSGAG
+1101 
-1116 QSASPEEPLYAQVA
+1116 
-1130 KKVRAKIDQL
+1130 
-1140 NESASAINRKIDR
+1140 
-1153 INKIASAGK
+1153 
-1162 GVGGFRGAGQS
+1162 
-1173 ASPEEP
+1173 
-1179 IYAQVAKKVSAKI
+1179 
-1192 DQLNESASAI
+1192 
-1202 NRKMDRINKIA
+1202 
-1213 SAGKGVGGFSG
+1213 
-1224 AGQSASP
+1224 
-1231 EEPLYA
+1231 
-1237 QVAKKVSAKI
+1237 
-1247 DQLNESASAINRKI
+1247 
-1261 DRINKIA
+1261 
-1268 SAGKGVGGFSGA
+1268 
-1280 GQSASPEEPLYAQV
+1280 
-1294 AKKVRAKIDQLNESA
+1294 
-1309 SAINRKMDRINK
+1309 
-1321 IASAGKGVGGFR
+1321 
-1333 GAGQSAS
+1333 
-1340 PEEPLY
+1340 
-1346 AQVAKK
+1346 
-1352 VSAKIDQLNES
+1352 
-1363 ASAIN
+1363 
-1368 RKIDRINKIASAGKG
+1368 
-1383 VGGFRGAGQSASP
+1383 
-1396 EEPLYAQVAKKVRA
+1396 
-1410 KIDQLNESA
+1410 
-1419 SAINRKIDRINKIAS
+1419 
-1434 AGKGV
+1434 
-1439 GGFRGAGQSASPEE
+1439 
-1453 PLYAQV
+1453 
-1459 AKKVRA
+1459 
-1465 KIDQL
+1465 
-1470 NESASAINRKIDRIN
+1470 
-1485 KIASAGK
+1485 
-1492 GVGGFSGAGQSA
+1492 
-1504 SPEEPLYAQ
+1504 
-1513 VAKKVRAK
+1513 
-1521 IDQLNESASA
+1521 
-1531 INRKMDRINKI
+1531 
-1542 ASAGKGVGGFRGAG
+1542 
-1556 QSASPEEPLYAQ
+1556 
-1568 VAKKV
+1568 
-1573 SAKID
+1573 
-1578 QLNESASAINRKMD
+1578 
-1592 RINKIASAG
+1592 
-1601 KGVGG
+1601 
-1606 FRGAGQSASP
+1606 
-1616 EEPIYAQVAKKVSA
+1616 
-1630 KIDQLNESASAI
+1630 
-1642 NRKMDRINKI
+1642 
-1652 ASAGKGVGGFRGAGQ
+1652 
-1667 SASPEEPLY
+1667 
-1676 AQVAKKVSA
+1676 
-1685 KIDQLNE
+1685 
-1692 SASAINRKI
+1692 
-1701 DRINK
+1701 
-1706 IASAGKGVGGFS
+1706 
-1718 GAGQSASPEEPIYAQ
+1718 
-1733 VAKKVSA
+1733 
-1740 KIDQLNESA
+1740 
-1749 SAINRKI
+1749 
-1756 DRINKIASAGK
+1756 
-1767 GVGGF
+1767 
-1772 SGAGQSASPEPIY
+1772 
-1785 ATIDFDEANQAGFSL
+1785 TIDFDEANQAGFPL
-1800 RRSAAVND
+1800 RRYAAVND

-1830 VSEAKAGH
+1830 VSEAKIGR
-1838 FDKLE
+1838 FGKLE

-1857 LKLWVESAK
+1857 LKLWVESTK

-1888 SNVQSGTINEKA
+1888 SNVQNGTINERA

-1911 LKLVNDKI
+1911 LKLVNDRI
-1919 VAHNVGSAHLS
+1919 VAHNVGSTHLS

-1972 TFSTGSYSLMKANV
+1972 AFSTGSYSLMKA
-1986 EHGVKNTTKG
+1986 ELGVKNINTKS

>member
-14 QTLNQTDFVPQRF
+14 QTLNPTDFVPQRF

-32 AAFIKVDNAVASFDP
+32 VVFIKVDNAVASFDP

-74 ANKAIKNPTKK
+74 ANKAIKNPAKK

-112 DSFKK
+112 ESFKK

-133 KDPSKINTQQIQ
+133 KDPSKINTQQIR

-184 DEKFMGV
+184 DQKFMGV
-191 FDEFLKARQEAEK
+191 FDESLKERQEAEK
-204 NAEPTGGDWLDIFLS
+204 NAEPAGGDWLDIFLS

-238 RPDFEQNIATT
+238 RPDFEQNLATT

-302 NALSSVLMGSH
+302 NALSSVLMGGH
-313 SGIEPEKVSLL
+313 SNIEPEKVSLL

-344 NQQGSNVATLI
+344 DQQGSNVATLI
-355 NAHLNNGSGLVIA
+355 NAHLHNGSGLIIA

-379 YLYKQDQLTGLKQ
+379 YLYKADQLTGLKQ
-392 ALSQEEIQNKVD
+392 AMSQEEIQNKVD

-441 LDALGSDHIAFVSKK
+441 LDALGNDHIAFVSKK

-505 FVDYSNFKYTNVSK
+505 FVNYSNFKYTNASK
-519 SPDKGLGATNG
+519 SPDKGVSATNG

-562 EDKLWAKGLSPQEAN
+562 GDKLRAKGLSPQEAN

-586 NKELVGKVSN
+586 NKEMVGKVSN

-628 SLEKEVAK
+628 HLEKEVAK

-680 NLKGVRSELSDKLEN
+680 NLKGIRSELSDKLEN

-724 LKALKDSVKDL
+724 LKTLKDSVKDL

-762 FSKVTQAK
+762 FSKVIQAK

-802 TGNFSKVEQALA
+802 TGDFSKVEQALA
-814 ELKNLSLDL
+814 ELKSLSLDQKNESFNV

-828 LQFVRDGVR
+828 LQSVRDSVR
-837 GTLVGNG
+837 GALVGNG
-844 LSKTEATTLTKNFS
+844 LSKTEATKLSKNFS

-868 FGKSNN
+868 FGNSNN
-874 NNNGLKNNE
+874 NNNGLKNNT

-888 QVNKK
+888 KVNKK
-893 KAGQATSPEEPI
+893 KTGQVASPEEPI
-905 YAQVARKMSVKIDQ
+905 YAQVAKKVSAKIDQ
-919 LNEAAS
+919 LNEVTS

-950 GQSASPEEPIYAQVA
+950 G
-965 KKVSA
+965 
-970 KIDQLNESASAINRK
+970 R
-985 IDRINKIASAGKGVG
+985 
-1000 GFSGAGQS
+1000 
-1008 ASPEEPIYA
+1008 
-1017 QVAKKV
+1017 
-1023 RAKIDQLN
+1023 
-1031 ESASAINR
+1031 
-1039 KMDRINKIASAGKGV
+1039 
-1054 GGFRGAGQS
+1054 
-1063 ASPEEPIYAQVAK
+1063 
-1076 KVRAKIDQLNE
+1076 
-1087 SASAINRKMDRINK
+1087 
-1101 IASAGKGVGGFSGAG
+1101 
-1116 QSASPEEPLYAQVA
+1116 
-1130 KKVRAKIDQL
+1130 
-1140 NESASAINRKIDR
+1140 
-1153 INKIASAGK
+1153 
-1162 GVGGFRGAGQS
+1162 
-1173 ASPEEP
+1173 
-1179 IYAQVAKKVSAKI
+1179 
-1192 DQLNESASAI
+1192 
-1202 NRKMDRINKIA
+1202 
-1213 SAGKGVGGFSG
+1213 
-1224 AGQSASP
+1224 
-1231 EEPLYA
+1231 
-1237 QVAKKVSAKI
+1237 
-1247 DQLNESASAINRKI
+1247 
-1261 DRINKIA
+1261 
-1268 SAGKGVGGFSGA
+1268 
-1280 GQSASPEEPLYAQV
+1280 
-1294 AKKVRAKIDQLNESA
+1294 
-1309 SAINRKMDRINK
+1309 
-1321 IASAGKGVGGFR
+1321 
-1333 GAGQSAS
+1333 
-1340 PEEPLY
+1340 
-1346 AQVAKK
+1346 
-1352 VSAKIDQLNES
+1352 
-1363 ASAIN
+1363 
-1368 RKIDRINKIASAGKG
+1368 
-1383 VGGFRGAGQSASP
+1383 
-1396 EEPLYAQVAKKVRA
+1396 
-1410 KIDQLNESA
+1410 
-1419 SAINRKIDRINKIAS
+1419 
-1434 AGKGV
+1434 
-1439 GGFRGAGQSASPEE
+1439 
-1453 PLYAQV
+1453 
-1459 AKKVRA
+1459 
-1465 KIDQL
+1465 
-1470 NESASAINRKIDRIN
+1470 
-1485 KIASAGK
+1485 
-1492 GVGGFSGAGQSA
+1492 
-1504 SPEEPLYAQ
+1504 
-1513 VAKKVRAK
+1513 
-1521 IDQLNESASA
+1521 
-1531 INRKMDRINKI
+1531 
-1542 ASAGKGVGGFRGAG
+1542 
-1556 QSASPEEPLYAQ
+1556 
-1568 VAKKV
+1568 
-1573 SAKID
+1573 
-1578 QLNESASAINRKMD
+1578 
-1592 RINKIASAG
+1592 
-1601 KGVGG
+1601 
-1606 FRGAGQSASP
+1606 
-1616 EEPIYAQVAKKVSA
+1616 
-1630 KIDQLNESASAI
+1630 
-1642 NRKMDRINKI
+1642 
-1652 ASAGKGVGGFRGAGQ
+1652 
-1667 SASPEEPLY
+1667 
-1676 AQVAKKVSA
+1676 
-1685 KIDQLNE
+1685 
-1692 SASAINRKI
+1692 
-1701 DRINK
+1701 
-1706 IASAGKGVGGFS
+1706 
-1718 GAGQSASPEEPIYAQ
+1718 
-1733 VAKKVSA
+1733 
-1740 KIDQLNESA
+1740 
-1749 SAINRKI
+1749 
-1756 DRINKIASAGK
+1756 
-1767 GVGGF
+1767 
-1772 SGAGQSASPEPIY
+1772 SASPEPIY
-1785 ATIDFDEANQAGFSL
+1785 ATIDFDEANQAGFPL

-1830 VSEAKAGH
+1830 VSEAKTGY

-1843 QKIDELKDSTKKNA
+1843 QKIDELKDSTKNNA
-1857 LKLWVESAK
+1857 SKLWVESTK
-1866 QVPTGL
+1866 QVPIGL

-1986 EHGVKNTTKG
+1986 EHGVKNTTKS

>member
-1 MTNETIDQTTTPD
+1 MTNEIIDQTTTPD
-14 QTLNQTDFVPQRF
+14 QTPNQTDFVPQRF

-32 AAFIKVDNAVASFDP
+32 VAFIKVDNAVASFDP

-112 DSFKK
+112 DSFRK

-133 KDPSKINTQQIQ
+133 KDPSKINTQQIRD
-145 NFMENI
+145 FMENI

-191 FDEFLKARQEAEK
+191 FDESLKARQEAEK
-204 NAEPTGGDWLDIFLS
+204 NAEPAGGDWLDIFLS

-225 QSSDLKETLHQEP
+225 QSSDLKETLNQEP
-238 RPDFEQNIATT
+238 RPDFEQNLATT

-264 DERGNFSKF
+264 DERGNFFKF

-302 NALSSVLMGSH
+302 NALSSVLMGGH
-313 SGIEPEKVSLL
+313 SNIEPEKVSLL

-344 NQQGSNVATLI
+344 DQQGSNVATLI
-355 NAHLNNGSGLVIA
+355 NAHLHNGSGLIIA
-368 GNENGIKNPSF
+368 GNEDGIKNPSF
-379 YLYKQDQLTGLKQ
+379 YLYKEDQLTGLKQ
-392 ALSQEEIQNKVD
+392 AMSQEEIQNKVD
-404 FMEFLAQNNAKLDN
+404 FMEFLARNNARLDN

-427 QTEIGNFQKDRKAY
+427 QTEIENFQKDRKAY
-441 LDALGSDHIAFVSKK
+441 LDALGNDHIAFVSKK

-463 VTEFGNGEVSYTLKD
+463 VTELGDGEVSYTLKD

-505 FVDYSNFKYTNVSK
+505 FVNYSNFKYTNASK
-519 SPDKGLGATNG
+519 SPDKGVGTTNG

-586 NKELVGKVSN
+586 NKEMVGKVSN

-605 NTGNYDEVKKA
+605 NTGNYDGVKKA

-628 SLEKEVAK
+628 HLEKEVVK

-750 ALNDF
+750 ALNEL

-802 TGNFSKVEQALA
+802 TGDFSKVEQALA
-814 ELKNLSLDL
+814 ELKSLSLDL

-828 LQFVRDGVR
+828 LQKSVKNGVN

-858 DIRKELSEKL
+858 DIRKELNEKL
-868 FGKSNN
+868 FGNSNN
-874 NNNGLKNNE
+874 NNNGLKN

-888 QVNKK
+888 KVNKK
-893 KAGQATSPEEPI
+893 KTGQVASPEEPI
-905 YAQVARKMSVKIDQ
+905 YAQVAKKVSAKIDQ
-919 LNEAAS
+919 LNEATS

-950 GQSASPEEPIYAQVA
+950 G
-965 KKVSA
+965 
-970 KIDQLNESASAINRK
+970 R
-985 IDRINKIASAGKGVG
+985 
-1000 GFSGAGQS
+1000 
-1008 ASPEEPIYA
+1008 
-1017 QVAKKV
+1017 
-1023 RAKIDQLN
+1023 
-1031 ESASAINR
+1031 
-1039 KMDRINKIASAGKGV
+1039 
-1054 GGFRGAGQS
+1054 
-1063 ASPEEPIYAQVAK
+1063 
-1076 KVRAKIDQLNE
+1076 
-1087 SASAINRKMDRINK
+1087 
-1101 IASAGKGVGGFSGAG
+1101 
-1116 QSASPEEPLYAQVA
+1116 
-1130 KKVRAKIDQL
+1130 
-1140 NESASAINRKIDR
+1140 
-1153 INKIASAGK
+1153 
-1162 GVGGFRGAGQS
+1162 
-1173 ASPEEP
+1173 
-1179 IYAQVAKKVSAKI
+1179 
-1192 DQLNESASAI
+1192 
-1202 NRKMDRINKIA
+1202 
-1213 SAGKGVGGFSG
+1213 
-1224 AGQSASP
+1224 
-1231 EEPLYA
+1231 
-1237 QVAKKVSAKI
+1237 
-1247 DQLNESASAINRKI
+1247 
-1261 DRINKIA
+1261 
-1268 SAGKGVGGFSGA
+1268 
-1280 GQSASPEEPLYAQV
+1280 
-1294 AKKVRAKIDQLNESA
+1294 
-1309 SAINRKMDRINK
+1309 
-1321 IASAGKGVGGFR
+1321 
-1333 GAGQSAS
+1333 
-1340 PEEPLY
+1340 
-1346 AQVAKK
+1346 
-1352 VSAKIDQLNES
+1352 
-1363 ASAIN
+1363 
-1368 RKIDRINKIASAGKG
+1368 
-1383 VGGFRGAGQSASP
+1383 
-1396 EEPLYAQVAKKVRA
+1396 
-1410 KIDQLNESA
+1410 
-1419 SAINRKIDRINKIAS
+1419 
-1434 AGKGV
+1434 
-1439 GGFRGAGQSASPEE
+1439 
-1453 PLYAQV
+1453 
-1459 AKKVRA
+1459 
-1465 KIDQL
+1465 
-1470 NESASAINRKIDRIN
+1470 
-1485 KIASAGK
+1485 
-1492 GVGGFSGAGQSA
+1492 
-1504 SPEEPLYAQ
+1504 
-1513 VAKKVRAK
+1513 
-1521 IDQLNESASA
+1521 
-1531 INRKMDRINKI
+1531 
-1542 ASAGKGVGGFRGAG
+1542 
-1556 QSASPEEPLYAQ
+1556 
-1568 VAKKV
+1568 
-1573 SAKID
+1573 
-1578 QLNESASAINRKMD
+1578 
-1592 RINKIASAG
+1592 
-1601 KGVGG
+1601 
-1606 FRGAGQSASP
+1606 
-1616 EEPIYAQVAKKVSA
+1616 
-1630 KIDQLNESASAI
+1630 
-1642 NRKMDRINKI
+1642 
-1652 ASAGKGVGGFRGAGQ
+1652 
-1667 SASPEEPLY
+1667 
-1676 AQVAKKVSA
+1676 
-1685 KIDQLNE
+1685 
-1692 SASAINRKI
+1692 
-1701 DRINK
+1701 
-1706 IASAGKGVGGFS
+1706 
-1718 GAGQSASPEEPIYAQ
+1718 
-1733 VAKKVSA
+1733 
-1740 KIDQLNESA
+1740 
-1749 SAINRKI
+1749 
-1756 DRINKIASAGK
+1756 
-1767 GVGGF
+1767 
-1772 SGAGQSASPEPIY
+1772 SASPEPIY
-1785 ATIDFDEANQAGFSL
+1785 ATIDFDEANQAGFPL

-1815 REQELTRRIGDLNQA
+1815 REQELTRGIGDLNQA
-1830 VSEAKAGH
+1830 VSEAKTGH

-1866 QVPTGL
+1866 QVPTSL

-1900 TGMLTQKNPEW
+1900 TGVLTQKNPEW

-1986 EHGVKNTTKG
+1986 EHGVKNTTKS

>member
-1 MTNETIDQTTTPD
+1 
-14 QTLNQTDFVPQRF
+14 
-27 INNLQ
+27 
-32 AAFIKVDNAVASFDP
+32 
-47 DQKPIVDKNDRDNRQ
+47 
-62 AFEKI
+62 
-67 SQLREEY
+67 
-74 ANKAIKNPTKK
+74 
-85 NQYFSDFINKSND
+85 
-98 LINKDNLIAVDSSV
+98 
-112 DSFKK
+112 
-117 FGDQRY
+117 
-123 QIFTSWVSLQ
+123 
-133 KDPSKINTQQIQ
+133 
-145 NFMENI
+145 MENI

-191 FDEFLKARQEAEK
+191 FDESLKARQEAEK
-204 NAEPTGGDWLDIFLS
+204 NAEPAGGDWLDIFLS

-225 QSSDLKETLHQEP
+225 QSSDLKETLNQEP
-238 RPDFEQNIATT
+238 RPDFEQNLATT

-264 DERGNFSKF
+264 DERGNFFKF

-302 NALSSVLMGSH
+302 NALSSVLMGGH
-313 SGIEPEKVSLL
+313 SNMEPEKVSLL

-355 NAHLNNGSGLVIA
+355 NAHLNNGSGLIIA
-368 GNENGIKNPSF
+368 GNEDGIKNPSF
-379 YLYKQDQLTGLKQ
+379 YLYKEDQLTGLKQ

-418 LSEKEKEKF
+418 LSEKEKEKV
-427 QTEIGNFQKDRKAY
+427 QTEIEDFQKNPKAY
-441 LDALGSDHIAFVSKK
+441 LDALGNDHIAFVSKK

-505 FVDYSNFKYTNVSK
+505 FVNYSNFKYTNASK
-519 SPDKGLGATNG
+519 SPDKGVGATNG

-535 ANFSKVAVFNLPN
+535 ANLSKVAVFNLPN

-562 EDKLWAKGLSPQEAN
+562 EDKLWAKGLSSQEAN

-596 FNKAVAEAK
+596 LNKAVAEAK

-621 KSLRKRE
+621 KSIRKRE
-628 SLEKEVAK
+628 HLEKEVAK

-658 DKIFALINKE
+658 DKIFALINQE

-680 NLKGVRSELSDKLEN
+680 NLKGIRNELSDKLEN

-716 DFSKAEET
+716 DFSKVEGT

-802 TGNFSKVEQALA
+802 TGDFSGVEQALA

-828 LQFVRDGVR
+828 LQSVKNSVN

-858 DIRKELSEKL
+858 DIRKELNEKL
-868 FGKSNN
+868 FGNSNN
-874 NNNGLKNNE
+874 NNNGLKN

-888 QVNKK
+888 KVNKK

-905 YAQVARKMSVKIDQ
+905 YAQVAKKVSAKIDQ
-919 LNEAAS
+919 LNEATS

-950 GQSASPEEPIYAQVA
+950 G
-965 KKVSA
+965 
-970 KIDQLNESASAINRK
+970 R
-985 IDRINKIASAGKGVG
+985 
-1000 GFSGAGQS
+1000 
-1008 ASPEEPIYA
+1008 
-1017 QVAKKV
+1017 
-1023 RAKIDQLN
+1023 
-1031 ESASAINR
+1031 
-1039 KMDRINKIASAGKGV
+1039 
-1054 GGFRGAGQS
+1054 
-1063 ASPEEPIYAQVAK
+1063 
-1076 KVRAKIDQLNE
+1076 
-1087 SASAINRKMDRINK
+1087 
-1101 IASAGKGVGGFSGAG
+1101 
-1116 QSASPEEPLYAQVA
+1116 
-1130 KKVRAKIDQL
+1130 
-1140 NESASAINRKIDR
+1140 
-1153 INKIASAGK
+1153 
-1162 GVGGFRGAGQS
+1162 
-1173 ASPEEP
+1173 
-1179 IYAQVAKKVSAKI
+1179 
-1192 DQLNESASAI
+1192 
-1202 NRKMDRINKIA
+1202 
-1213 SAGKGVGGFSG
+1213 
-1224 AGQSASP
+1224 
-1231 EEPLYA
+1231 
-1237 QVAKKVSAKI
+1237 
-1247 DQLNESASAINRKI
+1247 
-1261 DRINKIA
+1261 
-1268 SAGKGVGGFSGA
+1268 
-1280 GQSASPEEPLYAQV
+1280 
-1294 AKKVRAKIDQLNESA
+1294 
-1309 SAINRKMDRINK
+1309 
-1321 IASAGKGVGGFR
+1321 
-1333 GAGQSAS
+1333 
-1340 PEEPLY
+1340 
-1346 AQVAKK
+1346 
-1352 VSAKIDQLNES
+1352 
-1363 ASAIN
+1363 
-1368 RKIDRINKIASAGKG
+1368 
-1383 VGGFRGAGQSASP
+1383 
-1396 EEPLYAQVAKKVRA
+1396 
-1410 KIDQLNESA
+1410 
-1419 SAINRKIDRINKIAS
+1419 
-1434 AGKGV
+1434 
-1439 GGFRGAGQSASPEE
+1439 
-1453 PLYAQV
+1453 
-1459 AKKVRA
+1459 
-1465 KIDQL
+1465 
-1470 NESASAINRKIDRIN
+1470 
-1485 KIASAGK
+1485 
-1492 GVGGFSGAGQSA
+1492 
-1504 SPEEPLYAQ
+1504 
-1513 VAKKVRAK
+1513 
-1521 IDQLNESASA
+1521 
-1531 INRKMDRINKI
+1531 
-1542 ASAGKGVGGFRGAG
+1542 
-1556 QSASPEEPLYAQ
+1556 
-1568 VAKKV
+1568 
-1573 SAKID
+1573 
-1578 QLNESASAINRKMD
+1578 
-1592 RINKIASAG
+1592 
-1601 KGVGG
+1601 
-1606 FRGAGQSASP
+1606 
-1616 EEPIYAQVAKKVSA
+1616 
-1630 KIDQLNESASAI
+1630 
-1642 NRKMDRINKI
+1642 
-1652 ASAGKGVGGFRGAGQ
+1652 
-1667 SASPEEPLY
+1667 
-1676 AQVAKKVSA
+1676 
-1685 KIDQLNE
+1685 
-1692 SASAINRKI
+1692 
-1701 DRINK
+1701 
-1706 IASAGKGVGGFS
+1706 
-1718 GAGQSASPEEPIYAQ
+1718 
-1733 VAKKVSA
+1733 
-1740 KIDQLNESA
+1740 
-1749 SAINRKI
+1749 
-1756 DRINKIASAGK
+1756 
-1767 GVGGF
+1767 
-1772 SGAGQSASPEPIY
+1772 SASPEPIY
-1785 ATIDFDEANQAGFSL
+1785 ATIDFDEANQAGFPL
-1800 RRSAAVND
+1800 RRYAAVND

-1830 VSEAKAGH
+1830 VSEAKTGH

-1857 LKLWVESAK
+1857 LKLWVESTK
-1866 QVPTGL
+1866 QVPTSL
-1872 QAKLDNYATN
+1872 SAKLDNYATN

-1952 TKLNN
+1952 TKLSN
-1957 AVKDIKSSFVQFLTN
+1957 AVKDIKSGFVQFLTN

-1986 EHGVKNTTKG
+1986 EHGVKNTTKS

>member
-14 QTLNQTDFVPQRF
+14 QTLNPTDFVPQRF

-32 AAFIKVDNAVASFDP
+32 VAFIKVDNAVASFDP

-112 DSFKK
+112 ESFKK

-184 DEKFMGV
+184 DQKFMGV
-191 FDEFLKARQEAEK
+191 FDESLKARQEAEK
-204 NAEPTGGDWLDIFLS
+204 NAEPSGGDWLDIFLS

-225 QSSDLKETLHQEP
+225 QSSDLKETLNQEP
-238 RPDFEQNIATT
+238 RPDFEQNLATT

-264 DERGNFSKF
+264 DERGNFFKF
-273 TLGDMEMLD
+273 TLGDVEMLD

-302 NALSSVLMGSH
+302 NALSSVLMGGH
-313 SGIEPEKVSLL
+313 SNIEPEKVSLL

-355 NAHLNNGSGLVIA
+355 NAHLNNGSGLIIA

-379 YLYKQDQLTGLKQ
+379 YLYKEDQLTGLKQ
-392 ALSQEEIQNKVD
+392 AMSQEEIQNKVD
-404 FMEFLAQNNAKLDN
+404 FMEFLAQNNAKLGN

-441 LDALGSDHIAFVSKK
+441 LDALGNDHIAFVSKK

-463 VTEFGNGEVSYTLKD
+463 ITEFGNGEVSYTLKD

-505 FVDYSNFKYTNVSK
+505 FVNYSNFKYTNASK
-519 SPDKGLGATNG
+519 SPDKGVGATNG

-548 LNNLAITNYIRRDL
+548 LNNLAITNHIRRDL
-562 EDKLWAKGLSPQEAN
+562 EDKLLAKGLSPQEAN

-586 NKELVGKVSN
+586 NKEMVGKVSN

-605 NTGNYDEVKKA
+605 NTGNYDGVKKA

-628 SLEKEVAK
+628 HLEKEVVK

-668 ASKEARAAAFDP
+668 ASKEARAAVFDP
-680 NLKGVRSELSDKLEN
+680 NLKGIRSELSDKLEN

-706 FDELKNGKNN
+706 FDDFKNGKNN

-802 TGNFSKVEQALA
+802 TGDFSKVEQALA

-828 LQFVRDGVR
+828 LQSVKNSVN

-868 FGKSNN
+868 FGKSNS
-874 NNNGLKNNE
+874 NGLKNNE

-893 KAGQATSPEEPI
+893 KAGQ
-905 YAQVARKMSVKIDQ
+905 V
-919 LNEAAS
+919 
-925 AINRK
+925 
-930 IDRINKIASAG
+930 
-941 KGVGGFSGA
+941 
-950 GQSASPEEPIYAQVA
+950 ASPEEPIYAQVA

-970 KIDQLNESASAINRK
+970 KIDQLNEAT
-985 IDRINKIASAGKGVG
+985 
-1000 GFSGAGQS
+1000 
-1008 ASPEEPIYA
+1008 
-1017 QVAKKV
+1017 
-1023 RAKIDQLN
+1023 
-1031 ESASAINR
+1031 
-1039 KMDRINKIASAGKGV
+1039 
-1054 GGFRGAGQS
+1054 
-1063 ASPEEPIYAQVAK
+1063 
-1076 KVRAKIDQLNE
+1076 
-1087 SASAINRKMDRINK
+1087 
-1101 IASAGKGVGGFSGAG
+1101 
-1116 QSASPEEPLYAQVA
+1116 
-1130 KKVRAKIDQL
+1130 
-1140 NESASAINRKIDR
+1140 
-1153 INKIASAGK
+1153 
-1162 GVGGFRGAGQS
+1162 
-1173 ASPEEP
+1173 
-1179 IYAQVAKKVSAKI
+1179 
-1192 DQLNESASAI
+1192 
-1202 NRKMDRINKIA
+1202 
-1213 SAGKGVGGFSG
+1213 
-1224 AGQSASP
+1224 
-1231 EEPLYA
+1231 
-1237 QVAKKVSAKI
+1237 
-1247 DQLNESASAINRKI
+1247 
-1261 DRINKIA
+1261 
-1268 SAGKGVGGFSGA
+1268 
-1280 GQSASPEEPLYAQV
+1280 
-1294 AKKVRAKIDQLNESA
+1294 
-1309 SAINRKMDRINK
+1309 
-1321 IASAGKGVGGFR
+1321 
-1333 GAGQSAS
+1333 
-1340 PEEPLY
+1340 
-1346 AQVAKK
+1346 
-1352 VSAKIDQLNES
+1352 
-1363 ASAIN
+1363 
-1368 RKIDRINKIASAGKG
+1368 
-1383 VGGFRGAGQSASP
+1383 
-1396 EEPLYAQVAKKVRA
+1396 
-1410 KIDQLNESA
+1410 
-1419 SAINRKIDRINKIAS
+1419 
-1434 AGKGV
+1434 
-1439 GGFRGAGQSASPEE
+1439 
-1453 PLYAQV
+1453 
-1459 AKKVRA
+1459 
-1465 KIDQL
+1465 
-1470 NESASAINRKIDRIN
+1470 
-1485 KIASAGK
+1485 
-1492 GVGGFSGAGQSA
+1492 
-1504 SPEEPLYAQ
+1504 
-1513 VAKKVRAK
+1513 
-1521 IDQLNESASA
+1521 
-1531 INRKMDRINKI
+1531 
-1542 ASAGKGVGGFRGAG
+1542 
-1556 QSASPEEPLYAQ
+1556 
-1568 VAKKV
+1568 
-1573 SAKID
+1573 
-1578 QLNESASAINRKMD
+1578 
-1592 RINKIASAG
+1592 
-1601 KGVGG
+1601 
-1606 FRGAGQSASP
+1606 
-1616 EEPIYAQVAKKVSA
+1616 
-1630 KIDQLNESASAI
+1630 
-1642 NRKMDRINKI
+1642 
-1652 ASAGKGVGGFRGAGQ
+1652 
-1667 SASPEEPLY
+1667 
-1676 AQVAKKVSA
+1676 
-1685 KIDQLNE
+1685 
-1692 SASAINRKI
+1692 
-1701 DRINK
+1701 
-1706 IASAGKGVGGFS
+1706 
-1718 GAGQSASPEEPIYAQ
+1718 
-1733 VAKKVSA
+1733 
-1740 KIDQLNESA
+1740 

-1785 ATIDFDEANQAGFSL
+1785 ATIDFDEANQAGFPL

-1830 VSEAKAGH
+1830 VSEAKTGH

-1866 QVPTGL
+1866 QVPTSL

-1888 SNVQSGTINEKA
+1888 SNVQHGAINEKA

-1911 LKLVNDKI
+1911 LKLVNNKI

-1986 EHGVKNTTKG
+1986 EHGVKNTTKS

>member
-14 QTLNQTDFVPQRF
+14 QTLNPTDFVPQRF

-32 AAFIKVDNAVASFDP
+32 VAFLKVDSAVASFDP

-133 KDPSKINTQQIQ
+133 KDPSKINTQTIR

-184 DEKFMGV
+184 DQKFMGV
-191 FDEFLKARQEAEK
+191 FDESLKERQEAEK
-204 NAEPTGGDWLDIFLS
+204 NAEPAGDWLDIFLS

-238 RPDFEQNIATT
+238 RPDFEQNLATT

-282 VEGVADKDPN
+282 VEGVADNNPN

-302 NALSSVLMGSH
+302 NALSSVLMGGH
-313 SGIEPEKVSLL
+313 SSIEPEKVSLL

-368 GNENGIKNPSF
+368 GNEDGIKNPSF
-379 YLYKQDQLTGLKQ
+379 YLYKEDQLTGLKQ
-392 ALSQEEIQNKVD
+392 AMSQEEIQNKVD
-404 FMEFLAQNNAKLDN
+404 FMEFLARNNAKLDN

-427 QTEIGNFQKDRKAY
+427 QTEIENFQKDPKAY
-441 LDALGSDHIAFVSKK
+441 LDALGNDHIAFVSKK

-478 YGKKQDKALDGETK
+478 YGKKQDKALDGEVK
-492 TTLQGSLK
+492 TTLQGNLK
-500 YDGVM
+500 YDGMM
-505 FVDYSNFKYTNVSK
+505 FVDYSNFKYTNASK
-519 SPDKGLGATNG
+519 SPDKGVGTTNG

-628 SLEKEVAK
+628 HLEKEVAK

-658 DKIFALINKE
+658 DKIFALINQE

-680 NLKGVRSELSDKLEN
+680 NLKGVRNELSDKLEN

-755 KNGKNKD
+755 KNGKNND

-802 TGNFSKVEQALA
+802 TGDFSKVEQALA
-814 ELKNLSLDL
+814 ELKNLSLDQKNESFNV

-828 LQFVRDGVR
+828 LQSVRDSVR

-844 LSKTEATTLTKNFS
+844 LSKTEATKLSKNFS

-888 QVNKK
+888 KVNKK

-905 YAQVARKMSVKIDQ
+905 YAQVAKKVSAKIDQ
-919 LNEAAS
+919 LNEATS

-950 GQSASPEEPIYAQVA
+950 GRSASPE
-965 KKVSA
+965 
-970 KIDQLNESASAINRK
+970 
-985 IDRINKIASAGKGVG
+985 
-1000 GFSGAGQS
+1000 
-1008 ASPEEPIYA
+1008 
-1017 QVAKKV
+1017 
-1023 RAKIDQLN
+1023 
-1031 ESASAINR
+1031 
-1039 KMDRINKIASAGKGV
+1039 
-1054 GGFRGAGQS
+1054 
-1063 ASPEEPIYAQVAK
+1063 
-1076 KVRAKIDQLNE
+1076 
-1087 SASAINRKMDRINK
+1087 
-1101 IASAGKGVGGFSGAG
+1101 
-1116 QSASPEEPLYAQVA
+1116 
-1130 KKVRAKIDQL
+1130 
-1140 NESASAINRKIDR
+1140 
-1153 INKIASAGK
+1153 
-1162 GVGGFRGAGQS
+1162 
-1173 ASPEEP
+1173 
-1179 IYAQVAKKVSAKI
+1179 
-1192 DQLNESASAI
+1192 
-1202 NRKMDRINKIA
+1202 
-1213 SAGKGVGGFSG
+1213 
-1224 AGQSASP
+1224 
-1231 EEPLYA
+1231 
-1237 QVAKKVSAKI
+1237 
-1247 DQLNESASAINRKI
+1247 
-1261 DRINKIA
+1261 
-1268 SAGKGVGGFSGA
+1268 
-1280 GQSASPEEPLYAQV
+1280 
-1294 AKKVRAKIDQLNESA
+1294 
-1309 SAINRKMDRINK
+1309 
-1321 IASAGKGVGGFR
+1321 
-1333 GAGQSAS
+1333 
-1340 PEEPLY
+1340 
-1346 AQVAKK
+1346 
-1352 VSAKIDQLNES
+1352 
-1363 ASAIN
+1363 
-1368 RKIDRINKIASAGKG
+1368 
-1383 VGGFRGAGQSASP
+1383 
-1396 EEPLYAQVAKKVRA
+1396 
-1410 KIDQLNESA
+1410 
-1419 SAINRKIDRINKIAS
+1419 
-1434 AGKGV
+1434 
-1439 GGFRGAGQSASPEE
+1439 
-1453 PLYAQV
+1453 
-1459 AKKVRA
+1459 
-1465 KIDQL
+1465 
-1470 NESASAINRKIDRIN
+1470 
-1485 KIASAGK
+1485 
-1492 GVGGFSGAGQSA
+1492 
-1504 SPEEPLYAQ
+1504 
-1513 VAKKVRAK
+1513 
-1521 IDQLNESASA
+1521 
-1531 INRKMDRINKI
+1531 
-1542 ASAGKGVGGFRGAG
+1542 
-1556 QSASPEEPLYAQ
+1556 
-1568 VAKKV
+1568 
-1573 SAKID
+1573 
-1578 QLNESASAINRKMD
+1578 
-1592 RINKIASAG
+1592 
-1601 KGVGG
+1601 
-1606 FRGAGQSASP
+1606 
-1616 EEPIYAQVAKKVSA
+1616 
-1630 KIDQLNESASAI
+1630 
-1642 NRKMDRINKI
+1642 
-1652 ASAGKGVGGFRGAGQ
+1652 
-1667 SASPEEPLY
+1667 
-1676 AQVAKKVSA
+1676 
-1685 KIDQLNE
+1685 
-1692 SASAINRKI
+1692 
-1701 DRINK
+1701 
-1706 IASAGKGVGGFS
+1706 
-1718 GAGQSASPEEPIYAQ
+1718 
-1733 VAKKVSA
+1733 
-1740 KIDQLNESA
+1740 
-1749 SAINRKI
+1749 
-1756 DRINKIASAGK
+1756 
-1767 GVGGF
+1767 
-1772 SGAGQSASPEPIY
+1772 EPIY
-1785 ATIDFDEANQAGFSL
+1785 ATIDFDEANQAGFPL
-1800 RRSAAVND
+1800 KRYAGVND

-1830 VSEAKAGH
+1830 VSEAKTGH
-1838 FDKLE
+1838 FGNLE

-1857 LKLWVESAK
+1857 LKLYTESAK
-1866 QVPTGL
+1866 QVPTSL

-1888 SNVQSGTINEKA
+1888 SNVKDGTINEKV

-1957 AVKDIKSSFVQFLTN
+1957 AVKDIKSNFVQFLTN
-1972 TFSTGSYSLMKANV
+1972 AFSTGAYNLMKANV
-1986 EHGVKNTTKG
+1986 EHGVKNTTKS

>member
-14 QTLNQTDFVPQRF
+14 QTLNPTDFVPQRF

-32 AAFIKVDNAVASFDP
+32 VAFLKVGSAVASFDP

-74 ANKAIKNPTKK
+74 ANKAIKNPAKK

-133 KDPSKINTQQIQ
+133 KDPSKINTQTIR

-184 DEKFMGV
+184 DQKFMGV
-191 FDEFLKARQEAEK
+191 FDESLKERQEAEK
-204 NAEPTGGDWLDIFLS
+204 NAEPSGGDWLDIFLS

-238 RPDFEQNIATT
+238 RPDFEQNLATT
-249 TTDIQGLPPEARDLL
+249 ATDIQGLPPEARDLL
-264 DERGNFSKF
+264 DERGNFFKF

-302 NALSSVLMGSH
+302 NALSSVLMGGH
-313 SGIEPEKVSLL
+313 SSIEPEKVSLL

-355 NAHLNNGSGLVIA
+355 NAHLNNGSGLIIA
-368 GNENGIKNPSF
+368 GNEDGIKNPSF
-379 YLYKQDQLTGLKQ
+379 YLYKEDQLTGLKQ
-392 ALSQEEIQNKVD
+392 ALSQEEIQDKVD
-404 FMEFLAQNNAKLDN
+404 FMEFLAKNNAKLDN

-427 QTEIGNFQKDRKAY
+427 QTEIENFQKDRKAY
-441 LDALGSDHIAFVSKK
+441 LDALGNDHVAFVSKK

-478 YGKKQDKALDGETK
+478 YGKKQDKALDGEVK

-500 YDGVM
+500 YDGMM
-505 FVDYSNFKYTNVSK
+505 FVDYSNFKYTNASK
-519 SPDKGLGATNG
+519 SPDKGVGATNG

-562 EDKLWAKGLSPQEAN
+562 EDKLWAKGLSPQEAS

-586 NKELVGKVSN
+586 NKEMVGKVSN

-605 NTGNYDEVKKA
+605 NTGSYDEVKKA

-628 SLEKEVAK
+628 HLEKEVVK

-680 NLKGVRSELSDKLEN
+680 NLKGIRSELSDKLEN
-695 INKNLKDFGKS
+695 INKNLKDFSKS

-755 KNGKNKD
+755 KNGKNND
-762 FSKVTQAK
+762 FSKVIQAK

-781 INQKITDKVDNLNQ
+781 INQKITDKVENLNQ

-802 TGNFSKVEQALA
+802 TGDFSKVEQALA
-814 ELKNLSLDL
+814 ELKSLSLDQKNESFNV

-828 LQFVRDGVR
+828 LQSVRDSVR

-844 LSKTEATTLTKNFS
+844 LSKTEATTLSKNFS
-858 DIRKELSEKL
+858 DIRKELNEKL
-868 FGKSNN
+868 FGNSNN
-874 NNNGLKNNE
+874 NNNGLKNNK

-893 KAGQATSPEEPI
+893 KTGQAASPEEPI
-905 YAQVARKMSVKIDQ
+905 YAQVAKKVSAKIDQ
-919 LNEAAS
+919 LNEATS

-950 GQSASPEEPIYAQVA
+950 G
-965 KKVSA
+965 
-970 KIDQLNESASAINRK
+970 R
-985 IDRINKIASAGKGVG
+985 
-1000 GFSGAGQS
+1000 
-1008 ASPEEPIYA
+1008 
-1017 QVAKKV
+1017 
-1023 RAKIDQLN
+1023 
-1031 ESASAINR
+1031 
-1039 KMDRINKIASAGKGV
+1039 
-1054 GGFRGAGQS
+1054 
-1063 ASPEEPIYAQVAK
+1063 
-1076 KVRAKIDQLNE
+1076 
-1087 SASAINRKMDRINK
+1087 
-1101 IASAGKGVGGFSGAG
+1101 
-1116 QSASPEEPLYAQVA
+1116 
-1130 KKVRAKIDQL
+1130 
-1140 NESASAINRKIDR
+1140 
-1153 INKIASAGK
+1153 
-1162 GVGGFRGAGQS
+1162 
-1173 ASPEEP
+1173 
-1179 IYAQVAKKVSAKI
+1179 
-1192 DQLNESASAI
+1192 
-1202 NRKMDRINKIA
+1202 
-1213 SAGKGVGGFSG
+1213 
-1224 AGQSASP
+1224 
-1231 EEPLYA
+1231 
-1237 QVAKKVSAKI
+1237 
-1247 DQLNESASAINRKI
+1247 
-1261 DRINKIA
+1261 
-1268 SAGKGVGGFSGA
+1268 
-1280 GQSASPEEPLYAQV
+1280 
-1294 AKKVRAKIDQLNESA
+1294 
-1309 SAINRKMDRINK
+1309 
-1321 IASAGKGVGGFR
+1321 
-1333 GAGQSAS
+1333 
-1340 PEEPLY
+1340 
-1346 AQVAKK
+1346 
-1352 VSAKIDQLNES
+1352 
-1363 ASAIN
+1363 
-1368 RKIDRINKIASAGKG
+1368 
-1383 VGGFRGAGQSASP
+1383 
-1396 EEPLYAQVAKKVRA
+1396 
-1410 KIDQLNESA
+1410 
-1419 SAINRKIDRINKIAS
+1419 
-1434 AGKGV
+1434 
-1439 GGFRGAGQSASPEE
+1439 
-1453 PLYAQV
+1453 
-1459 AKKVRA
+1459 
-1465 KIDQL
+1465 
-1470 NESASAINRKIDRIN
+1470 
-1485 KIASAGK
+1485 
-1492 GVGGFSGAGQSA
+1492 
-1504 SPEEPLYAQ
+1504 
-1513 VAKKVRAK
+1513 
-1521 IDQLNESASA
+1521 
-1531 INRKMDRINKI
+1531 
-1542 ASAGKGVGGFRGAG
+1542 
-1556 QSASPEEPLYAQ
+1556 
-1568 VAKKV
+1568 
-1573 SAKID
+1573 
-1578 QLNESASAINRKMD
+1578 
-1592 RINKIASAG
+1592 
-1601 KGVGG
+1601 
-1606 FRGAGQSASP
+1606 
-1616 EEPIYAQVAKKVSA
+1616 
-1630 KIDQLNESASAI
+1630 
-1642 NRKMDRINKI
+1642 
-1652 ASAGKGVGGFRGAGQ
+1652 
-1667 SASPEEPLY
+1667 
-1676 AQVAKKVSA
+1676 
-1685 KIDQLNE
+1685 
-1692 SASAINRKI
+1692 
-1701 DRINK
+1701 
-1706 IASAGKGVGGFS
+1706 
-1718 GAGQSASPEEPIYAQ
+1718 
-1733 VAKKVSA
+1733 
-1740 KIDQLNESA
+1740 
-1749 SAINRKI
+1749 
-1756 DRINKIASAGK
+1756 
-1767 GVGGF
+1767 
-1772 SGAGQSASPEPIY
+1772 SASPEPIY
-1785 ATIDFDEANQAGFSL
+1785 ATIDFDEANQAGFPL
-1800 RRSAAVND
+1800 KRYAGVND

-1830 VSEAKAGH
+1830 VSEAKTGH
-1838 FDKLE
+1838 FGNLE

-1857 LKLWVESAK
+1857 VKLWVESAK

-1882 SHTRIN
+1882 SHTHIN
-1888 SNVQSGTINEKA
+1888 SNVQKGTINEKA

-1972 TFSTGSYSLMKANV
+1972 TFSAGAYSLAKANA
-1986 EHGVKNTTKG
+1986 ELGVKNINTKS

>member
-1 MTNETIDQTTTPD
+1 MTNETIDQTITPD
-14 QTLNQTDFVPQRF
+14 QTPNQTDFVPQRF

-32 AAFIKVDNAVASFDP
+32 VAFIKVDNAVASFDP

-112 DSFKK
+112 ESFRK

-133 KDPSKINTQQIQ
+133 KDPSKINTQQIR

-191 FDEFLKARQEAEK
+191 FDESLKARQEAEK
-204 NAEPTGGDWLDIFLS
+204 NAEPAGGDWLDIFLS

-225 QSSDLKETLHQEP
+225 QSSDLKETLNQEP
-238 RPDFEQNIATT
+238 RPDFEQNLATT
-249 TTDIQGLPPEARDLL
+249 TTDIQGLPPESRDLL
-264 DERGNFSKF
+264 DERGNFFKF

-302 NALSSVLMGSH
+302 NALSSVLMGGH
-313 SGIEPEKVSLL
+313 SNIEPEKVSLL

-344 NQQGSNVATLI
+344 NQQGNNVATLI
-355 NAHLNNGSGLVIA
+355 NAHLNNGSGLIIA
-368 GNENGIKNPSF
+368 GNEEGIKNPSF
-379 YLYKQDQLTGLKQ
+379 YLYKEDQLTGLKQ
-392 ALSQEEIQNKVD
+392 AMSQEEIQNKVD
-404 FMEFLAQNNAKLDN
+404 FMEFLAKNNAKLDN

-427 QTEIGNFQKDRKAY
+427 QTEIENFQKDRKAY
-441 LDALGSDHIAFVSKK
+441 LDALGNDHIAFVSKK

-463 VTEFGNGEVSYTLKD
+463 VTEFGNGELSYTLKD

-500 YDGVM
+500 YDGLM
-505 FVDYSNFKYTNVSK
+505 FVNYSNFKYTNASK
-519 SPDKGLGATNG
+519 SPDKGVGTTNG
-530 VSHLE
+530 VSRLE

-562 EDKLWAKGLSPQEAN
+562 EDKLWARGLSPQEAN

-586 NKELVGKVSN
+586 NKELGGKVSN

-628 SLEKEVAK
+628 HLEKEVAK

-658 DKIFALINKE
+658 DKIFALINQE
-668 ASKEARAAAFDP
+668 ASKEARAATFDP

-735 GINPEWISKIENLNA
+735 AINPEWISKIENLNA

-802 TGNFSKVEQALA
+802 TGDFSKVEQALA
-814 ELKNLSLDL
+814 ELKSLSLDL

-828 LQFVRDGVR
+828 LQKSVKNGVN

-844 LSKTEATTLTKNFS
+844 LSKTEATKLTKSFS
-858 DIRKELSEKL
+858 DIRKELNEKL
-868 FGKSNN
+868 FGNSNN
-874 NNNGLKNNE
+874 NNNGLKNNT

-893 KAGQATSPEEPI
+893 KTGQATSPEEPI
-905 YAQVARKMSVKIDQ
+905 YAQIAKKVSAKIDQ
-919 LNEAAS
+919 LNEATS

-941 KGVGGFSGA
+941 EGVGGFSGA
-950 GQSASPEEPIYAQVA
+950 G
-965 KKVSA
+965 
-970 KIDQLNESASAINRK
+970 R
-985 IDRINKIASAGKGVG
+985 
-1000 GFSGAGQS
+1000 
-1008 ASPEEPIYA
+1008 
-1017 QVAKKV
+1017 
-1023 RAKIDQLN
+1023 
-1031 ESASAINR
+1031 
-1039 KMDRINKIASAGKGV
+1039 
-1054 GGFRGAGQS
+1054 
-1063 ASPEEPIYAQVAK
+1063 
-1076 KVRAKIDQLNE
+1076 
-1087 SASAINRKMDRINK
+1087 
-1101 IASAGKGVGGFSGAG
+1101 
-1116 QSASPEEPLYAQVA
+1116 
-1130 KKVRAKIDQL
+1130 
-1140 NESASAINRKIDR
+1140 
-1153 INKIASAGK
+1153 
-1162 GVGGFRGAGQS
+1162 
-1173 ASPEEP
+1173 
-1179 IYAQVAKKVSAKI
+1179 
-1192 DQLNESASAI
+1192 
-1202 NRKMDRINKIA
+1202 
-1213 SAGKGVGGFSG
+1213 
-1224 AGQSASP
+1224 
-1231 EEPLYA
+1231 
-1237 QVAKKVSAKI
+1237 
-1247 DQLNESASAINRKI
+1247 
-1261 DRINKIA
+1261 
-1268 SAGKGVGGFSGA
+1268 
-1280 GQSASPEEPLYAQV
+1280 
-1294 AKKVRAKIDQLNESA
+1294 
-1309 SAINRKMDRINK
+1309 
-1321 IASAGKGVGGFR
+1321 
-1333 GAGQSAS
+1333 
-1340 PEEPLY
+1340 
-1346 AQVAKK
+1346 
-1352 VSAKIDQLNES
+1352 
-1363 ASAIN
+1363 
-1368 RKIDRINKIASAGKG
+1368 
-1383 VGGFRGAGQSASP
+1383 
-1396 EEPLYAQVAKKVRA
+1396 
-1410 KIDQLNESA
+1410 
-1419 SAINRKIDRINKIAS
+1419 
-1434 AGKGV
+1434 
-1439 GGFRGAGQSASPEE
+1439 
-1453 PLYAQV
+1453 
-1459 AKKVRA
+1459 
-1465 KIDQL
+1465 
-1470 NESASAINRKIDRIN
+1470 
-1485 KIASAGK
+1485 
-1492 GVGGFSGAGQSA
+1492 
-1504 SPEEPLYAQ
+1504 
-1513 VAKKVRAK
+1513 
-1521 IDQLNESASA
+1521 
-1531 INRKMDRINKI
+1531 
-1542 ASAGKGVGGFRGAG
+1542 
-1556 QSASPEEPLYAQ
+1556 
-1568 VAKKV
+1568 
-1573 SAKID
+1573 
-1578 QLNESASAINRKMD
+1578 
-1592 RINKIASAG
+1592 
-1601 KGVGG
+1601 
-1606 FRGAGQSASP
+1606 
-1616 EEPIYAQVAKKVSA
+1616 
-1630 KIDQLNESASAI
+1630 
-1642 NRKMDRINKI
+1642 
-1652 ASAGKGVGGFRGAGQ
+1652 
-1667 SASPEEPLY
+1667 
-1676 AQVAKKVSA
+1676 
-1685 KIDQLNE
+1685 
-1692 SASAINRKI
+1692 
-1701 DRINK
+1701 
-1706 IASAGKGVGGFS
+1706 
-1718 GAGQSASPEEPIYAQ
+1718 
-1733 VAKKVSA
+1733 
-1740 KIDQLNESA
+1740 
-1749 SAINRKI
+1749 
-1756 DRINKIASAGK
+1756 
-1767 GVGGF
+1767 
-1772 SGAGQSASPEPIY
+1772 SASPEPIY
-1785 ATIDFDEANQAGFSL
+1785 ATIDFDEANQAGFPL

-1830 VSEAKAGH
+1830 VSEAKTGH
-1838 FDKLE
+1838 FGNLE

-1866 QVPTGL
+1866 QVPAGL

-1888 SNVQSGTINEKA
+1888 SNVHNGAINEKA

-1911 LKLVNDKI
+1911 LKLVNDKV

-1986 EHGVKNTTKG
+1986 EHGVKNTTKS

>member
-14 QTLNQTDFVPQRF
+14 QTLNPTDFVPQRF

-32 AAFIKVDNAVASFDP
+32 VAFLKVDNAVALFDP
-47 DQKPIVDKNDRDNRQ
+47 DQKPIVDKNDKDNRQ

-74 ANKAIKNPTKK
+74 ANKAIKNPAKK

-133 KDPSKINTQQIQ
+133 KDPSKINTQTIQ

-151 IQPPISDDKEK
+151 IQPPIPDDKEK
-162 AEFLRSAKQSF
+162 AEFLKSAKQSF

-191 FDEFLKARQEAEK
+191 FDESLKERQEAEK
-204 NAEPTGGDWLDIFLS
+204 NAEPAGDWLDIFLS

-238 RPDFEQNIATT
+238 RPDFEQNLATT
-249 TTDIQGLPPEARDLL
+249 TTHIQGLPPESRDLL

-302 NALSSVLMGSH
+302 NALSSVLMGGH
-313 SGIEPEKVSLL
+313 SNIEPEKVSLL

-344 NQQGSNVATLI
+344 DQQGSNVATLI
-355 NAHLNNGSGLVIA
+355 NAHLHNGSGLIIV
-368 GNENGIKNPSF
+368 GNEDGIKNPSF
-379 YLYKQDQLTGLKQ
+379 YLYKEDQLTGLKQ
-392 ALSQEEIQNKVD
+392 AMSQEEIQNKVD
-404 FMEFLAQNNAKLDN
+404 FMEFLARNNAKLDN

-427 QTEIGNFQKDRKAY
+427 QTEIENFQKDRKAY
-441 LDALGSDHIAFVSKK
+441 LDALGNDHVAFVSKK

-463 VTEFGNGEVSYTLKD
+463 VTEFSNGEVSYTLKD
-478 YGKKQDKALDGETK
+478 YGKKQDKALDGEVK

-500 YDGVM
+500 YDGMM
-505 FVDYSNFKYTNVSK
+505 FVNYSNFKYTNASK
-519 SPDKGLGATNG
+519 SPDKGVGTTNG

-562 EDKLWAKGLSPQEAN
+562 EDKLLAKGLSPQEAN

-596 FNKAVAEAK
+596 FNQAVAEAK
-605 NTGNYDEVKKA
+605 NTGSYDEVKKA

-628 SLEKEVAK
+628 HLEKEVAK

-781 INQKITDKVDNLNQ
+781 INQKITDKVENLDQ

-802 TGNFSKVEQALA
+802 TGDFSKVEQALA

-828 LQFVRDGVR
+828 LQKSVKNGVN

-844 LSKTEATTLTKNFS
+844 LSKTEATKLTKNFS
-858 DIRKELSEKL
+858 DIRKELNEKL
-868 FGKSNN
+868 FGNSNN

-893 KAGQATSPEEPI
+893 KTGQAANSEEPI
-905 YAQVARKMSVKIDQ
+905 YAQVAKKVSAKIDQ
-919 LNEAAS
+919 LNEATLK
-925 AINRK
+925 INAR

-950 GQSASPEEPIYAQVA
+950 G
-965 KKVSA
+965 
-970 KIDQLNESASAINRK
+970 R
-985 IDRINKIASAGKGVG
+985 
-1000 GFSGAGQS
+1000 
-1008 ASPEEPIYA
+1008 
-1017 QVAKKV
+1017 
-1023 RAKIDQLN
+1023 
-1031 ESASAINR
+1031 
-1039 KMDRINKIASAGKGV
+1039 
-1054 GGFRGAGQS
+1054 
-1063 ASPEEPIYAQVAK
+1063 
-1076 KVRAKIDQLNE
+1076 
-1087 SASAINRKMDRINK
+1087 
-1101 IASAGKGVGGFSGAG
+1101 
-1116 QSASPEEPLYAQVA
+1116 
-1130 KKVRAKIDQL
+1130 
-1140 NESASAINRKIDR
+1140 
-1153 INKIASAGK
+1153 
-1162 GVGGFRGAGQS
+1162 
-1173 ASPEEP
+1173 
-1179 IYAQVAKKVSAKI
+1179 
-1192 DQLNESASAI
+1192 
-1202 NRKMDRINKIA
+1202 
-1213 SAGKGVGGFSG
+1213 
-1224 AGQSASP
+1224 
-1231 EEPLYA
+1231 
-1237 QVAKKVSAKI
+1237 
-1247 DQLNESASAINRKI
+1247 
-1261 DRINKIA
+1261 
-1268 SAGKGVGGFSGA
+1268 
-1280 GQSASPEEPLYAQV
+1280 
-1294 AKKVRAKIDQLNESA
+1294 
-1309 SAINRKMDRINK
+1309 
-1321 IASAGKGVGGFR
+1321 
-1333 GAGQSAS
+1333 
-1340 PEEPLY
+1340 
-1346 AQVAKK
+1346 
-1352 VSAKIDQLNES
+1352 
-1363 ASAIN
+1363 
-1368 RKIDRINKIASAGKG
+1368 
-1383 VGGFRGAGQSASP
+1383 
-1396 EEPLYAQVAKKVRA
+1396 
-1410 KIDQLNESA
+1410 
-1419 SAINRKIDRINKIAS
+1419 
-1434 AGKGV
+1434 
-1439 GGFRGAGQSASPEE
+1439 
-1453 PLYAQV
+1453 
-1459 AKKVRA
+1459 
-1465 KIDQL
+1465 
-1470 NESASAINRKIDRIN
+1470 
-1485 KIASAGK
+1485 
-1492 GVGGFSGAGQSA
+1492 
-1504 SPEEPLYAQ
+1504 
-1513 VAKKVRAK
+1513 
-1521 IDQLNESASA
+1521 
-1531 INRKMDRINKI
+1531 
-1542 ASAGKGVGGFRGAG
+1542 
-1556 QSASPEEPLYAQ
+1556 
-1568 VAKKV
+1568 
-1573 SAKID
+1573 
-1578 QLNESASAINRKMD
+1578 
-1592 RINKIASAG
+1592 
-1601 KGVGG
+1601 
-1606 FRGAGQSASP
+1606 
-1616 EEPIYAQVAKKVSA
+1616 
-1630 KIDQLNESASAI
+1630 
-1642 NRKMDRINKI
+1642 
-1652 ASAGKGVGGFRGAGQ
+1652 
-1667 SASPEEPLY
+1667 
-1676 AQVAKKVSA
+1676 
-1685 KIDQLNE
+1685 
-1692 SASAINRKI
+1692 
-1701 DRINK
+1701 
-1706 IASAGKGVGGFS
+1706 
-1718 GAGQSASPEEPIYAQ
+1718 
-1733 VAKKVSA
+1733 
-1740 KIDQLNESA
+1740 
-1749 SAINRKI
+1749 
-1756 DRINKIASAGK
+1756 
-1767 GVGGF
+1767 
-1772 SGAGQSASPEPIY
+1772 SASPEPIY
-1785 ATIDFDEANQAGFSL
+1785 ATIDFDEANQAGFPL
-1800 RRSAAVND
+1800 RRYAAVND

-1830 VSEAKAGH
+1830 VSEAKTGH
-1838 FDKLE
+1838 FGKLE

-1857 LKLWVESAK
+1857 VKLWVESAK

-1888 SNVQSGTINEKA
+1888 SNVQHGAINEKV

-1957 AVKDIKSSFVQFLTN
+1957 AVKDIKSGFVQFLTN
-1972 TFSTGSYSLMKANV
+1972 TFSAGSYNLMKANA
-1986 EHGVKNTTKG
+1986 ELGVKNINTKS

>member
-14 QTLNQTDFVPQRF
+14 QTPNQTDFVPQRF

-32 AAFIKVDNAVASFDP
+32 VAFLKVNNAIASFDP

-112 DSFKK
+112 DSFRK

-133 KDPSKINTQQIQ
+133 KDPSEINTQQIR

-184 DEKFMGV
+184 DQKFMGV
-191 FDEFLKARQEAEK
+191 FDESLKERQGAEK
-204 NAEPTGGDWLDIFLS
+204 NAEPTGDWLDIFLS

-238 RPDFEQNIATT
+238 RPDFEQNLATT

-302 NALSSVLMGSH
+302 NALSSVLMGGH
-313 SGIEPEKVSLL
+313 SNIEPEKVSLL

-379 YLYKQDQLTGLKQ
+379 YLYKEDQLTGLKQ
-392 ALSQEEIQNKVD
+392 AMSQEEIQNKVD
-404 FMEFLAQNNAKLDN
+404 FMEFLAKNNAKLDN

-427 QTEIGNFQKDRKAY
+427 QTEIEDFQKDRKAY
-441 LDALGSDHIAFVSKK
+441 LDALGNDHIAFVSKK

-463 VTEFGNGEVSYTLKD
+463 ITEFGNGEVSYTLKD

-500 YDGVM
+500 YDGMM
-505 FVDYSNFKYTNVSK
+505 FVNYSNFKYTNASK
-519 SPDKGLGATNG
+519 SPDKGVGTTNG

-548 LNNLAITNYIRRDL
+548 LNNLAIANYIRRDL
-562 EDKLWAKGLSPQEAN
+562 EDKLWAKGLSSQEAD

-586 NKELVGKVSN
+586 NKEMVGKVSN

-628 SLEKEVAK
+628 HLEKEVVK

-658 DKIFALINKE
+658 DKIFALINQE

-680 NLKGVRSELSDKLEN
+680 NLKGIRSELCDKLEN

-755 KNGKNKD
+755 KNGKNND

-802 TGNFSKVEQALA
+802 TGDFSKVEQALA
-814 ELKNLSLDL
+814 ELKSLSLDQKNESFNV

-828 LQFVRDGVR
+828 LQSVRDSVR

-844 LSKTEATTLTKNFS
+844 LSKTEATKLSKNFS

-868 FGKSNN
+868 FGKSNSS
-874 NNNGLKNNE
+874 GLKNNT

-893 KAGQATSPEEPI
+893 KAGQAASPEEPI
-905 YAQVARKMSVKIDQ
+905 YAQVAKKVSAKIDQ
-919 LNEAAS
+919 LNEATS

-950 GQSASPEEPIYAQVA
+950 GRSASPE
-965 KKVSA
+965 
-970 KIDQLNESASAINRK
+970 
-985 IDRINKIASAGKGVG
+985 
-1000 GFSGAGQS
+1000 
-1008 ASPEEPIYA
+1008 
-1017 QVAKKV
+1017 
-1023 RAKIDQLN
+1023 
-1031 ESASAINR
+1031 
-1039 KMDRINKIASAGKGV
+1039 
-1054 GGFRGAGQS
+1054 
-1063 ASPEEPIYAQVAK
+1063 
-1076 KVRAKIDQLNE
+1076 
-1087 SASAINRKMDRINK
+1087 
-1101 IASAGKGVGGFSGAG
+1101 
-1116 QSASPEEPLYAQVA
+1116 
-1130 KKVRAKIDQL
+1130 
-1140 NESASAINRKIDR
+1140 
-1153 INKIASAGK
+1153 
-1162 GVGGFRGAGQS
+1162 
-1173 ASPEEP
+1173 
-1179 IYAQVAKKVSAKI
+1179 
-1192 DQLNESASAI
+1192 
-1202 NRKMDRINKIA
+1202 
-1213 SAGKGVGGFSG
+1213 
-1224 AGQSASP
+1224 
-1231 EEPLYA
+1231 
-1237 QVAKKVSAKI
+1237 
-1247 DQLNESASAINRKI
+1247 
-1261 DRINKIA
+1261 
-1268 SAGKGVGGFSGA
+1268 
-1280 GQSASPEEPLYAQV
+1280 
-1294 AKKVRAKIDQLNESA
+1294 
-1309 SAINRKMDRINK
+1309 
-1321 IASAGKGVGGFR
+1321 
-1333 GAGQSAS
+1333 
-1340 PEEPLY
+1340 
-1346 AQVAKK
+1346 
-1352 VSAKIDQLNES
+1352 
-1363 ASAIN
+1363 
-1368 RKIDRINKIASAGKG
+1368 
-1383 VGGFRGAGQSASP
+1383 
-1396 EEPLYAQVAKKVRA
+1396 
-1410 KIDQLNESA
+1410 
-1419 SAINRKIDRINKIAS
+1419 
-1434 AGKGV
+1434 
-1439 GGFRGAGQSASPEE
+1439 
-1453 PLYAQV
+1453 
-1459 AKKVRA
+1459 
-1465 KIDQL
+1465 
-1470 NESASAINRKIDRIN
+1470 
-1485 KIASAGK
+1485 
-1492 GVGGFSGAGQSA
+1492 
-1504 SPEEPLYAQ
+1504 
-1513 VAKKVRAK
+1513 
-1521 IDQLNESASA
+1521 
-1531 INRKMDRINKI
+1531 
-1542 ASAGKGVGGFRGAG
+1542 
-1556 QSASPEEPLYAQ
+1556 
-1568 VAKKV
+1568 
-1573 SAKID
+1573 
-1578 QLNESASAINRKMD
+1578 
-1592 RINKIASAG
+1592 
-1601 KGVGG
+1601 
-1606 FRGAGQSASP
+1606 
-1616 EEPIYAQVAKKVSA
+1616 
-1630 KIDQLNESASAI
+1630 
-1642 NRKMDRINKI
+1642 
-1652 ASAGKGVGGFRGAGQ
+1652 
-1667 SASPEEPLY
+1667 
-1676 AQVAKKVSA
+1676 
-1685 KIDQLNE
+1685 
-1692 SASAINRKI
+1692 
-1701 DRINK
+1701 
-1706 IASAGKGVGGFS
+1706 
-1718 GAGQSASPEEPIYAQ
+1718 
-1733 VAKKVSA
+1733 
-1740 KIDQLNESA
+1740 
-1749 SAINRKI
+1749 
-1756 DRINKIASAGK
+1756 
-1767 GVGGF
+1767 
-1772 SGAGQSASPEPIY
+1772 EPIY
-1785 ATIDFDEANQAGFSL
+1785 ATIDFDEANQAGFPL
-1800 RRSAAVND
+1800 RRYAGVND

-1815 REQELTRRIGDLNQA
+1815 RKQELTRRIGDLNQA
-1830 VSEAKAGH
+1830 VSEAKTGH
-1838 FDKLE
+1838 FGNLE

-1866 QVPTGL
+1866 QVPTSL

-1888 SNVQSGTINEKA
+1888 SNIQNGTINERA

-1919 VAHNVGSAHLS
+1919 VAHNVGSAPLS

-1957 AVKDIKSSFVQFLTN
+1957 AVKDIKSNFVQFLTN
-1972 TFSTGSYSLMKANV
+1972 AFSQGSYSLAKANT
-1986 EHGVKNTTKG
+1986 ELGVKNINTKS

>member
-1 MTNETIDQTTTPD
+1 MTNETTDQTTTPD
-14 QTLNQTDFVPQRF
+14 QTLNPTDFVPQRF

-32 AAFIKVDNAVASFDP
+32 VAFLKVDDAVALFDP
-47 DQKPIVDKNDRDNRQ
+47 DQKPIVDKDDKDNRQ

-74 ANKAIKNPTKK
+74 ANKAIKNPAKK

-133 KDPSKINTQQIQ
+133 KDPSKINTRQIR

-191 FDEFLKARQEAEK
+191 FDESLKERQEAEK
-204 NAEPTGGDWLDIFLS
+204 NAEPAGGDWLDIFLS

-225 QSSDLKETLHQEP
+225 QSSDLKETLNQEP
-238 RPDFEQNIATT
+238 RPDFEQNLATT

-264 DERGNFSKF
+264 DERGNFFKF

-302 NALSSVLMGSH
+302 NALSSMLMGSH

-344 NQQGSNVATLI
+344 DQQGSNVATLI
-355 NAHLNNGSGLVIA
+355 NAHLNNGSGLIIA
-368 GNENGIKNPSF
+368 GNEDGIKNPSF
-379 YLYKQDQLTGLKQ
+379 YLYKEDQLTGLKQ
-392 ALSQEEIQNKVD
+392 AMSQEEIQNKVD
-404 FMEFLAQNNAKLDN
+404 FMEFLARNNAKLDN

-427 QTEIGNFQKDRKAY
+427 QTEIENFQKDRKAY
-441 LDALGSDHIAFVSKK
+441 LDALGNDHIAFVSKK

-505 FVDYSNFKYTNVSK
+505 FVDYSNFKYTNASK
-519 SPDKGLGATNG
+519 SPDKGVGATNG

-586 NKELVGKVSN
+586 NKEMVGKVSN

-628 SLEKEVAK
+628 HLEKEVAK
-636 KLESRNDNKNRME
+636 KLESRNDNKNKME

-680 NLKGVRSELSDKLEN
+680 SLKGIRSELSDKLEN
-695 INKNLKDFGKS
+695 INKNLKDFSKS
-706 FDELKNGKNN
+706 FDELKSGKNN

-802 TGNFSKVEQALA
+802 TGDFSKVEQALA
-814 ELKNLSLDL
+814 ELKSLSLDQKNESFNV

-828 LQFVRDGVR
+828 LQSVRDSVR

-844 LSKTEATTLTKNFS
+844 LSKTEATKLSKNFS

-874 NNNGLKNNE
+874 NSNGLKNNE

-888 QVNKK
+888 KVNKK
-893 KAGQATSPEEPI
+893 KAGQA
-905 YAQVARKMSVKIDQ
+905 
-919 LNEAAS
+919 
-925 AINRK
+925 
-930 IDRINKIASAG
+930 
-941 KGVGGFSGA
+941 
-950 GQSASPEEPIYAQVA
+950 ASPEEPIYAQVA

-970 KIDQLNESASAINRK
+970 KIDQLNEAT
-985 IDRINKIASAGKGVG
+985 
-1000 GFSGAGQS
+1000 
-1008 ASPEEPIYA
+1008 
-1017 QVAKKV
+1017 
-1023 RAKIDQLN
+1023 
-1031 ESASAINR
+1031 
-1039 KMDRINKIASAGKGV
+1039 
-1054 GGFRGAGQS
+1054 
-1063 ASPEEPIYAQVAK
+1063 
-1076 KVRAKIDQLNE
+1076 
-1087 SASAINRKMDRINK
+1087 
-1101 IASAGKGVGGFSGAG
+1101 
-1116 QSASPEEPLYAQVA
+1116 
-1130 KKVRAKIDQL
+1130 
-1140 NESASAINRKIDR
+1140 
-1153 INKIASAGK
+1153 
-1162 GVGGFRGAGQS
+1162 
-1173 ASPEEP
+1173 
-1179 IYAQVAKKVSAKI
+1179 
-1192 DQLNESASAI
+1192 
-1202 NRKMDRINKIA
+1202 
-1213 SAGKGVGGFSG
+1213 
-1224 AGQSASP
+1224 
-1231 EEPLYA
+1231 
-1237 QVAKKVSAKI
+1237 
-1247 DQLNESASAINRKI
+1247 
-1261 DRINKIA
+1261 
-1268 SAGKGVGGFSGA
+1268 
-1280 GQSASPEEPLYAQV
+1280 
-1294 AKKVRAKIDQLNESA
+1294 
-1309 SAINRKMDRINK
+1309 
-1321 IASAGKGVGGFR
+1321 
-1333 GAGQSAS
+1333 
-1340 PEEPLY
+1340 
-1346 AQVAKK
+1346 
-1352 VSAKIDQLNES
+1352 
-1363 ASAIN
+1363 
-1368 RKIDRINKIASAGKG
+1368 
-1383 VGGFRGAGQSASP
+1383 
-1396 EEPLYAQVAKKVRA
+1396 
-1410 KIDQLNESA
+1410 
-1419 SAINRKIDRINKIAS
+1419 
-1434 AGKGV
+1434 
-1439 GGFRGAGQSASPEE
+1439 
-1453 PLYAQV
+1453 
-1459 AKKVRA
+1459 
-1465 KIDQL
+1465 
-1470 NESASAINRKIDRIN
+1470 
-1485 KIASAGK
+1485 
-1492 GVGGFSGAGQSA
+1492 
-1504 SPEEPLYAQ
+1504 
-1513 VAKKVRAK
+1513 
-1521 IDQLNESASA
+1521 
-1531 INRKMDRINKI
+1531 
-1542 ASAGKGVGGFRGAG
+1542 
-1556 QSASPEEPLYAQ
+1556 
-1568 VAKKV
+1568 
-1573 SAKID
+1573 
-1578 QLNESASAINRKMD
+1578 
-1592 RINKIASAG
+1592 
-1601 KGVGG
+1601 
-1606 FRGAGQSASP
+1606 
-1616 EEPIYAQVAKKVSA
+1616 
-1630 KIDQLNESASAI
+1630 
-1642 NRKMDRINKI
+1642 
-1652 ASAGKGVGGFRGAGQ
+1652 
-1667 SASPEEPLY
+1667 
-1676 AQVAKKVSA
+1676 
-1685 KIDQLNE
+1685 
-1692 SASAINRKI
+1692 
-1701 DRINK
+1701 
-1706 IASAGKGVGGFS
+1706 
-1718 GAGQSASPEEPIYAQ
+1718 
-1733 VAKKVSA
+1733 
-1740 KIDQLNESA
+1740 

-1785 ATIDFDEANQAGFSL
+1785 ATIDFDEANQAGFPL
-1800 RRSAAVND
+1800 RRYAAVND

-1815 REQELTRRIGDLNQA
+1815 REQELTRRIGDLSQA
-1830 VSEAKAGH
+1830 VSEAKTGH

-1866 QVPTGL
+1866 QVPTSL
-1872 QAKLDNYATN
+1872 QAKLDNYTTN

-1888 SNVQSGTINEKA
+1888 SNVQSGAINEKA

-1972 TFSTGSYSLMKANV
+1972 TFSTGSYSLAKA
-1986 EHGVKNTTKG
+1986 ELGVKNINTKS